1 MKKLLLLAAL
11 LTLSYLAGAQ
21 GKRTS
26 TPIYLDPTADIE
38 ARVEDALSR
47 MTLDEK
53 IAIIHAQSTF
63 SLPGVKRLGIP
74 ELWTSDG
81 PHGVRPEV
89 PWNDWGNPG
98 WNNDSC
104 VAFPALTCL
113 AATWNREV
121 AGMYGKALGEE
132 ARFRKKDVILGPGVN
147 MYRSPL
153 CGRNFEYMGE
163 DPYLAGKLSVPY
175 IQQLQKNGV
184 AACVKHYACNNEER
198 HRHKTDVEVSERA
211 LREIYLPAFEMAINE
226 GGALS
231 IMASYNLLRGT
242 HCCHNGYLIN
252 DILKGEWGF
261 DGVVMSDWAGTHDTR
276 EAVLGGL
283 DVEFGTKVGKKM
295 PAGESV
301 YDIYYLAR
309 PYKEGILS
317 GEFSEEG
324 LNDRVRRVLRLIFKT
339 SMNLDKPFGSMCT
352 QEHLDVARKVS
363 QEGIV
368 LLKNESN
375 ALPVKKNIKKIS
387 VVGEN
392 AYKKMCIGGGSS
404 MLKPIHEIS
413 PLEGILERA
422 AMEKDLEVVWS
433 RGYVGDTTTTQDG
446 ICSFQ
451 KLADDRTKEE
461 LIAEAIQNSK
471 DADCVIYIGGLNKSL
486 YQDCE
491 NRDRLEYGL
500 PYGQDELIKAL
511 TEVNSNVNVVII
523 SGNAVAMPWID
534 SVQSVLFGW
543 YGGSEAGRAIAD
555 ILFGD
560 VNPSGKL
567 PFSIPV
573 NLEDNPAH
581 YNGKT
586 FPTRGKNYYNEGIFL
601 GYRWHEKMNIK
612 PLFAF
617 GHGLSYTEFE
627 YGDIKLSS
635 KKIKNGKLT
644 VKVPV
649 TNVGKI
655 AGSEVVQ
662 IYVHDCEASV
672 ERPAKE
678 LKGFDKVYL
687 EPGETKVVTVELGPD
702 AFRFFDEVS
711 MSWKTEAGEFEI
723 LACSSSDN
731 IRKSAKV
738 VL

>member
-1 MKKLLLLAAL
+1 MNKYLFFVLLCVVACGRQ
-11 LTLSYLAGAQ
+11 SD
-21 GKRTS
+21 
-26 TPIYLDPTADIE
+26 TPVYLDPSADIE

-47 MTLDEK
+47 MSLDEK
-53 IAIIHAQSTF
+53 IAAIHAQSTF
-63 SLPGVKRLGIP
+63 SLPGVKKLGIP

-113 AATWNREV
+113 AATWNRDV
-121 AGMYGKALGEE
+121 AGQYGAAIGEE
-132 ARFRKKDVILGPGVN
+132 ARFREKDVILGPGVN

-163 DPYLAGKLSVPY
+163 DPYLAGKLAVPY
-175 IQQLQKNGV
+175 IHGLQSKGV
-184 AACVKHYACNNEER
+184 GACVKHYACNNEER

-211 LREIYLPAFEMAINE
+211 LREIYLPAFEMAVKE
-226 GGALS
+226 GGAWS
-231 IMASYNLLRGT
+231 MMASYNLFRGT

-261 DGVVMSDWAGTHDTR
+261 DGVVMSDWAGCHDTK

-283 DVEFGTKVGKKM
+283 DVEFGTRVGKKM

-301 YDIYYLAR
+301 YDTYYLAEA
-309 PYKEGILS
+309 YKQGILA

-324 LNDRVRRVLRLIFKT
+324 LDEKVRRVLRLTFRT
-339 SMNLDKPFGSMCT
+339 AMNMDKPFGSMCT
-352 QEHLDVARKVS
+352 QEHLDVARKVA

-368 LLKNESN
+368 LLKNEGDV
-375 ALPVKKNIKKIS
+375 LPVRKPGKIS

-404 MLKPIHEIS
+404 MLKPIYEMS

-422 AMEKDLEVVWS
+422 AQDGIEVVYS

-451 KLADDRTKEE
+451 KLADDRPRAE
-461 LIAEAIQNSK
+461 LIAEAVENSR
-471 DADCVIYIGGLNKSL
+471 DADYVIYVGGLNKSL

-500 PYGQDELIKAL
+500 PYGQDELISELAK
-511 TEVNSNVNVVII
+511 VNPDMTVVII

-534 SVQSVLFGW
+534 QVPSVLLGW

-555 ILFGD
+555 VLFGD

-567 PFSIPV
+567 PFTFPV
-573 NLEDNPAH
+573 KLEDNPAH

-586 FPTRGKNYYNEGIFL
+586 FPTRGKNHYDEGIFL
-601 GYRWHEKMNIK
+601 GYRWHEKMDIK

-617 GHGLSYTEFE
+617 GHGLSYTDFE
-627 YGDIKLSS
+627 YGDVTLSS
-635 KKIKNGKLT
+635 KKIRGGKIT

-649 TNVGKI
+649 TNVGQV

-662 IYVHDCEASV
+662 VYVHDCEASV
-672 ERPAKE
+672 EMPQKQ

-687 EPGETKVVTVELGPD
+687 EPGQTKTVSIELGPD
-702 AFRFFDEVS
+702 AFRFFDEES
-711 MSWKTEAGEFEI
+711 MDWKTEPGDFEI
-723 LACSSSDN
+723 LVGSASDN
-731 IRKSAKV
+731 ISKIVTVR
-738 VL
+738 L

>member
-1 MKKLLLLAAL
+1 MKKYLFFVLLCVVACGRQ
-11 LTLSYLAGAQ
+11 SD
-21 GKRTS
+21 
-26 TPIYLDPTADIE
+26 TPVYLDPSADIE

-47 MTLDEK
+47 MSLDEK
-53 IAIIHAQSTF
+53 IAAIHAQSTF
-63 SLPGVKRLGIP
+63 SLPGVKKLGIP

-121 AGMYGKALGEE
+121 AGQYGAAIGEE
-132 ARFRKKDVILGPGVN
+132 ARFREKDVILGPGVN

-163 DPYLAGKLSVPY
+163 DPYLAGKLAVPY
-175 IQQLQKNGV
+175 IHGLQSKGV
-184 AACVKHYACNNEER
+184 GACVKHYACNNEER

-211 LREIYLPAFEMAINE
+211 LREIYLPAFEMAVKE
-226 GGALS
+226 GGAWS
-231 IMASYNLLRGT
+231 MMASYNLFRGT

-261 DGVVMSDWAGTHDTR
+261 DGVVMSDWAGCHDTK

-283 DVEFGTKVGKKM
+283 DVEFGTRVGKKM

-301 YDIYYLAR
+301 YDTYYLAE
-309 PYKEGILS
+309 PYKKGILA

-324 LNDRVRRVLRLIFKT
+324 LDEKVRRVLRLTFRT
-339 SMNLDKPFGSMCT
+339 AMNMDKPFGSMCT
-352 QEHLDVARKVS
+352 QEHLDVARKVA

-368 LLKNESN
+368 LLKNEGDV
-375 ALPVKKNIKKIS
+375 LPVRKAAKIS

-404 MLKPIHEIS
+404 MLKPIYEMS

-422 AMEKDLEVVWS
+422 ALDGMEVVYS

-446 ICSFQ
+446 ISSFQ
-451 KLADDRTKEE
+451 KLADDRPRAE
-461 LIAEAIQNSK
+461 LIAEAVENSR
-471 DADCVIYIGGLNKSL
+471 DADYVIYVGGLNKSL

-500 PYGQDELIKAL
+500 PYGQDELISELAKVNPNL
-511 TEVNSNVNVVII
+511 TVVII

-534 SVQSVLFGW
+534 EVPSVLLGW

-555 ILFGD
+555 VLFGD

-567 PFSIPV
+567 PFTFPV
-573 NLEDNPAH
+573 KLEDNPAH

-586 FPTRGKNYYNEGIFL
+586 FPTRGKNHYDEGIFL
-601 GYRWHEKMNIK
+601 GYRWHEKMDIK

-617 GHGLSYTEFE
+617 GHGLSYTDFE
-627 YGDIKLSS
+627 YGDVTLSS
-635 KKIKNGKLT
+635 KRIRGGKIT

-649 TNVGKI
+649 TNVGQV
-655 AGSEVVQ
+655 AGSEIVQ
-662 IYVHDCEASV
+662 VYVHDCEASV
-672 ERPAKE
+672 EMPEKQ

-687 EPGETKVVTVELGPD
+687 EPGQTKTVSIELGPD
-702 AFRFFDEVS
+702 AFRFFDEES
-711 MSWKTEAGEFEI
+711 MDWKTEPGDFEI
-723 LACSSSDN
+723 LVGSASDN
-731 IRKSAKV
+731 ISRTV
-738 VL
+738 TVRL

>member
-1 MKKLLLLAAL
+1 MKKLILFTLLLAA
-11 LTLSYLAGAQ
+11 ACGRQ
-21 GKRTS
+21 
-26 TPIYLDPTADIE
+26 PDVPVYLDPDADIE
-38 ARVEDALSR
+38 ARIEDALSR
-47 MTLDEK
+47 MSLDEK
-53 IAIIHAQSTF
+53 IAAIHAQSTF

-113 AATWNREV
+113 AASWNKEV
-121 AGMYGKALGEE
+121 AGLYGKALGEE
-132 ARFRKKDVILGPGVN
+132 ARFREKDVILGPGVN

-163 DPYLAGKLSVPY
+163 DPYLAGKMAVPY
-175 IQQLQKNGV
+175 IQGLQSNGV
-184 AACVKHYACNNEER
+184 AACVKHFACNNEER

-211 LREIYLPAFEMAINE
+211 LREIYLPAFEMAVKE

-231 IMASYNLLRGT
+231 IMASYNLFRGT

-261 DGVVMSDWAGTHDTR
+261 DGLVMSDWAGTHDTR

-317 GEFSEEG
+317 GEFSQEG
-324 LNDRVRRVLRLIFKT
+324 LDERVRRVLRLTFKT
-339 SMNLDKPFGSMCT
+339 AMNQEKPYGSMCT

-368 LLKNESN
+368 LLKNDN
-375 ALPVKKNIKKIS
+375 DVLPLKKVRKIS

-404 MLKPIHEIS
+404 MLKPVYEMS
-413 PLEGILERA
+413 PLEGIMERA
-422 AMEKDLEVVWS
+422 ALDDVDVVYS

-451 KLADDRTKEE
+451 KLADDRSKED
-461 LIAEAIQNSK
+461 LIAEAIENSR
-471 DADCVIYIGGLNKSL
+471 DADYVIYVGGLNKAL

-491 NRDRLEYGL
+491 NKDRLEYGL
-500 PYGQDELIKAL
+500 PYEQDELIAAL
-511 TEVNSNVNVVII
+511 AEVNPNLAVVII

-534 SVQSVLFGW
+534 KVPSVMLGW

-555 ILFGD
+555 VLFGD

-567 PFSIPV
+567 PFTFPV

-586 FPTRGKNYYNEGIFL
+586 FPTRGKNYYDEGIFI
-601 GYRWHEKMNIK
+601 GYRWHEKMDIK

-617 GHGLSYTEFE
+617 GHGLSYTDFE
-627 YGDIKLSS
+627 YGQIKLSS
-635 KKIKNGKLT
+635 KKIRGGKLT

-649 TNVGKI
+649 TNVGQK

-662 IYVHDCEASV
+662 VYVHDCEASV
-672 ERPAKE
+672 EMPAKQ

-687 EPGETKVVTVELGPD
+687 EPGQTKTVTIELGPD
-702 AFRFFDEVS
+702 AFRFFDEES
-711 MSWKTEAGEFEI
+711 MAWKTEQGDFEI
-723 LACSSSDN
+723 LVGSASDD
-731 IRKSAKV
+731 IRQSAIV
-738 VL
+738 RL

>member
-1 MKKLLLLAAL
+1 MKKLFFFAL
-11 LTLSYLAGAQ
+11 LCAVACGRQSDI
-21 GKRTS
+21 
-26 TPIYLDPTADIE
+26 PVYLDPSADIE
-38 ARVEDALSR
+38 ARVEDALRR

-53 IAIIHAQSTF
+53 IAAIHAQSTF
-63 SLPGVKRLGIP
+63 SLPGVKKLGIP

-113 AATWNREV
+113 AASWNKEV
-121 AGMYGKALGEE
+121 AGQYGKALGEE
-132 ARFRKKDVILGPGVN
+132 ARFREKDVILGPGVN

-153 CGRNFEYMGE
+153 NGRNFEYMGE
-163 DPYLAGKLSVPY
+163 DPFLAGKLAVPY
-175 IQQLQKNGV
+175 IQGLQSNGV

-198 HRHKTDVEVSERA
+198 HRHKTDVELSERA
-211 LREIYLPAFEMAINE
+211 LREIYLPAFEMAVKE
-226 GGALS
+226 GGAWS
-231 IMASYNLLRGT
+231 MMASYNLFRGT
-242 HCCHNGYLIN
+242 HCCHNDYLIN

-261 DGVVMSDWAGTHDTR
+261 EGVVMSDWAGCHDTE

-317 GEFSEEG
+317 GKFSEEG
-324 LNDRVRRVLRLIFKT
+324 LDDKVRRVLRLTFRT
-339 SMNLDKPFGSMCT
+339 AMNLDKPFGSMCT
-352 QEHLDVARKVS
+352 QEHLDVARKVA

-368 LLKNESN
+368 LLKNEGDV
-375 ALPVKKNIKKIS
+375 LPVKKGGKIS

-404 MLKPIHEIS
+404 MLKPIYEMS
-413 PLEGILERA
+413 PLEGILEKA
-422 AMEKDLEVVWS
+422 ALENMEVVYS

-451 KLADDRTKEE
+451 NLADDRSKEE
-461 LIAEAIQNSK
+461 LMAEAVENSR
-471 DADCVIYIGGLNKSL
+471 DADYVIYVGGLNKSL

-500 PYGQDELIKAL
+500 PYGQDELIRAL
-511 TEVNSNVNVVII
+511 AQVNKNMTVVII

-534 SVQSVLFGW
+534 DVPSVLLGW

-555 ILFGD
+555 VLFGD
-560 VNPSGKL
+560 VNPSGRL
-567 PFSIPV
+567 PFTFPV
-573 NLEDNPAH
+573 KLEDNPAH

-586 FPTRGKNYYNEGIFL
+586 FPTRGKNYYDEGIFL
-601 GYRWHEKMNIK
+601 GYRWHEKMDIK

-617 GHGLSYTEFE
+617 GHGLSYTSFE
-627 YGDIKLSS
+627 YGDVTLSS
-635 KKIKNGKLT
+635 KKIRNGQIT

-649 TNVGKI
+649 TNVGKV

-662 IYVHDCEASV
+662 VYVHDCEASV
-672 ERPAKE
+672 EMPQKQ

-687 EPGETKVVTVELGPD
+687 EPGETKVVSIELGPD
-702 AFRFFDEVS
+702 AFRFFDEET
-711 MSWKTEAGEFEI
+711 MTWKTEPGDFEI
-723 LACSSSDN
+723 LVGSASDN
-731 IRKSAKV
+731 IAKTV
-738 VL
+738 TVKL

>member
-1 MKKLLLLAAL
+1 MKKYLFFVLLCVVACGRQ
-11 LTLSYLAGAQ
+11 SD
-21 GKRTS
+21 
-26 TPIYLDPTADIE
+26 TPVYLDPSADIE

-47 MTLDEK
+47 MSLDEK
-53 IAIIHAQSTF
+53 IAAIHAQSTF
-63 SLPGVKRLGIP
+63 SLPGVKKLGIP

-113 AATWNREV
+113 AATWNRDV
-121 AGMYGKALGEE
+121 AGQYGAAIGEE
-132 ARFRKKDVILGPGVN
+132 ARFREKDVILGPGVN

-163 DPYLAGKLSVPY
+163 DPYLAGKLAVPY
-175 IQQLQKNGV
+175 IHGLQSKGV
-184 AACVKHYACNNEER
+184 GACVKHYACNNEER

-211 LREIYLPAFEMAINE
+211 LREIYLPAFEMAVKE
-226 GGALS
+226 GGAWS
-231 IMASYNLLRGT
+231 MMASYNLFRGT

-252 DILKGEWGF
+252 DILKGEWGY
-261 DGVVMSDWAGTHDTR
+261 DGVVMSDWAGCHDTK

-283 DVEFGTKVGKKM
+283 DVEFGTRVGKKM

-301 YDIYYLAR
+301 YDTYYLAEA
-309 PYKEGILS
+309 YKQGILA

-324 LNDRVRRVLRLIFKT
+324 LDEKVRRVLRLTFRT
-339 SMNLDKPFGSMCT
+339 AMNTDKPFGSMCT
-352 QEHLDVARKVS
+352 QEHLDVARKVA

-368 LLKNESN
+368 LLKNEGDV
-375 ALPVKKNIKKIS
+375 LPVRKPGKIS

-404 MLKPIHEIS
+404 MLKPIYEMS

-422 AMEKDLEVVWS
+422 AQEGMEVVYS

-446 ICSFQ
+446 ISSFQ
-451 KLADDRTKEE
+451 KLADDRPRAE
-461 LIAEAIQNSK
+461 LIAEAVENSR
-471 DADCVIYIGGLNKSL
+471 DADYVIYVGGLNKSL

-500 PYGQDELIKAL
+500 PYGQDELISELAK
-511 TEVNSNVNVVII
+511 VNPNMTVVII

-534 SVQSVLFGW
+534 QVSSVLLGW

-555 ILFGD
+555 VLFGD

-567 PFSIPV
+567 PFTFPV
-573 NLEDNPAH
+573 KLEDNPAH

-586 FPTRGKNYYNEGIFL
+586 FPTRGKNHYDEGIFL
-601 GYRWHEKMNIK
+601 GYRWHEKMDIK

-617 GHGLSYTEFE
+617 GHGLSYTDFE
-627 YGDIKLSS
+627 YGDVTLSS
-635 KKIKNGKLT
+635 KKIRGGKIT

-649 TNVGKI
+649 TNVGQV

-662 IYVHDCEASV
+662 VYVHDCEASV
-672 ERPAKE
+672 EMPQKQ

-687 EPGETKVVTVELGPD
+687 EPGQTKTVSIELGPD
-702 AFRFFDEVS
+702 AFRFFDEES
-711 MSWKTEAGEFEI
+711 MDWKTEPGDFEI
-723 LACSSSDN
+723 LVGSASDN
-731 IRKSAKV
+731 ISRTV
-738 VL
+738 TVRL

>member
-1 MKKLLLLAAL
+1 MKKYLFFVLLCVVACGRQ
-11 LTLSYLAGAQ
+11 SD
-21 GKRTS
+21 
-26 TPIYLDPTADIE
+26 TPVYLDPSADIE

-47 MTLDEK
+47 MSLDEK
-53 IAIIHAQSTF
+53 IAAIHAQSTF
-63 SLPGVKRLGIP
+63 SLPGVKKLGIP

-113 AATWNREV
+113 AATWNRDV
-121 AGMYGKALGEE
+121 AGQYGAAIGEE
-132 ARFRKKDVILGPGVN
+132 ARFREKDVILGPGVN

-163 DPYLAGKLSVPY
+163 DPYLAGKLTVPY
-175 IQQLQKNGV
+175 IHGLQSKGV
-184 AACVKHYACNNEER
+184 GACVKHYACNNEER

-211 LREIYLPAFEMAINE
+211 LREIYLPAFEMAVKE
-226 GGALS
+226 GGAWS
-231 IMASYNLLRGT
+231 MMASYNLFRGT

-261 DGVVMSDWAGTHDTR
+261 DGVVMSDWAGCHDTK

-283 DVEFGTKVGKKM
+283 DVEFGTRVGKKM

-301 YDIYYLAR
+301 YDTYYLAEA
-309 PYKEGILS
+309 YKQGILA

-324 LNDRVRRVLRLIFKT
+324 LDEKVRRVLRLTFRT
-339 SMNLDKPFGSMCT
+339 AMNTDKPFGSMCT
-352 QEHLDVARKVS
+352 QEHLDVARKVA

-368 LLKNESN
+368 LLKNGGDV
-375 ALPVKKNIKKIS
+375 LPVRKPGKIS

-404 MLKPIHEIS
+404 MLKPIYEMS

-422 AMEKDLEVVWS
+422 ARDGMEVVYS

-446 ICSFQ
+446 ISSFQ
-451 KLADDRTKEE
+451 KLADDRPRAE
-461 LIAEAIQNSK
+461 LIAEAVENSR
-471 DADCVIYIGGLNKSL
+471 DADYVIYVGGLNKSL

-500 PYGQDELIKAL
+500 PYGQDELISELAK
-511 TEVNSNVNVVII
+511 VNPNMTVVII

-534 SVQSVLFGW
+534 QVPSVLLGW

-555 ILFGD
+555 VLFGD

-567 PFSIPV
+567 PFTFPV
-573 NLEDNPAH
+573 KLEDNPAH

-586 FPTRGKNYYNEGIFL
+586 FPTRGKNHYDEGIFL
-601 GYRWHEKMNIK
+601 GYRWHEKMDIK

-617 GHGLSYTEFE
+617 GHGLSYTDFE
-627 YGDIKLSS
+627 YGDVTLSS
-635 KKIKNGKLT
+635 KKIRGGKIT

-649 TNVGKI
+649 TNVGQV

-662 IYVHDCEASV
+662 VYVHDCEASV
-672 ERPAKE
+672 EMPEKQ

-687 EPGETKVVTVELGPD
+687 EPGQTKTVSIELGPD
-702 AFRFFDEVS
+702 AFRFFDEES
-711 MSWKTEAGEFEI
+711 MDWKTEPGDFEI
-723 LACSSSDN
+723 LVGSASDN
-731 IRKSAKV
+731 ISRTV
-738 VL
+738 TVRL

>member
-1 MKKLLLLAAL
+1 MKK
-11 LTLSYLAGAQ
+11 YLFFVMLCVVACGRQ
-21 GKRTS
+21 S
-26 TPIYLDPTADIE
+26 DTPVYLDPSADIE

-47 MTLDEK
+47 MSLDEK
-53 IAIIHAQSTF
+53 IAAIHAQSTF
-63 SLPGVKRLGIP
+63 SLPGVKKLGIP

-113 AATWNREV
+113 AATWNRDV
-121 AGMYGKALGEE
+121 AGQYGAAIGEE
-132 ARFRKKDVILGPGVN
+132 ARFREKDVILGPGVN

-163 DPYLAGKLSVPY
+163 DPYLAGKLAVPY
-175 IQQLQKNGV
+175 IHGLQSKGV
-184 AACVKHYACNNEER
+184 GACVKHYACNNEER

-211 LREIYLPAFEMAINE
+211 LREIYLPAFEMAVKE
-226 GGALS
+226 GGAWS
-231 IMASYNLLRGT
+231 IMASYNLFRGT

-261 DGVVMSDWAGTHDTR
+261 DGVVMSDWAGCHDTK

-283 DVEFGTKVGKKM
+283 DVEFGTRVGKKM

-301 YDIYYLAR
+301 YDTYYLAEA
-309 PYKEGILS
+309 YKQGILV

-324 LNDRVRRVLRLIFKT
+324 LDEKVRRVLRLTFRT
-339 SMNLDKPFGSMCT
+339 AMNTDKPFGSMCT
-352 QEHLDVARKVS
+352 QEHLDVARKVA

-368 LLKNESN
+368 LLKNEGDV
-375 ALPVKKNIKKIS
+375 LPVRKPGKIS

-404 MLKPIHEIS
+404 MLKPIYEMS

-422 AMEKDLEVVWS
+422 ARDGMEVVYS

-446 ICSFQ
+446 ISSFQ
-451 KLADDRTKEE
+451 KLADDRPRAE
-461 LIAEAIQNSK
+461 LIAEAVENSR
-471 DADCVIYIGGLNKSL
+471 DADYVIYVGGLNKSL

-500 PYGQDELIKAL
+500 PYGQDELISELAK
-511 TEVNSNVNVVII
+511 VNPNMTVVII

-534 SVQSVLFGW
+534 QVPSVLLGW

-555 ILFGD
+555 VLFGD

-567 PFSIPV
+567 PFTFPV
-573 NLEDNPAH
+573 KLEDNPAH

-586 FPTRGKNYYNEGIFL
+586 FPTRGKNHYDEGIFL
-601 GYRWHEKMNIK
+601 GYRWHEKMDIK

-617 GHGLSYTEFE
+617 GHGLSYTDFE
-627 YGDIKLSS
+627 YGDVTLSS
-635 KKIKNGKLT
+635 KKIRGGKIT

-649 TNVGKI
+649 TNVGQV

-662 IYVHDCEASV
+662 VYVHDCEASV
-672 ERPAKE
+672 EMPEKQ

-687 EPGETKVVTVELGPD
+687 EPGQTKTVSIELGPD
-702 AFRFFDEVS
+702 AFRFFDEES
-711 MSWKTEAGEFEI
+711 MDWKTEPGDFEI
-723 LACSSSDN
+723 LVGSASDN
-731 IRKSAKV
+731 ISKTVTVR
-738 VL
+738 L

>member
-1 MKKLLLLAAL
+1 MKKLLFFAL
-11 LTLSYLAGAQ
+11 LCAVACGRQSD
-21 GKRTS
+21 
-26 TPIYLDPTADIE
+26 TPVYLDSTADIE
-38 ARVEDALSR
+38 DRVEDALSR

-53 IAIIHAQSTF
+53 IAAIHAQSTF
-63 SLPGVKRLGIP
+63 SLPGVKKLGIP

-113 AATWNREV
+113 AATWNKEV
-121 AGMYGKALGEE
+121 AGLYGKALGEE
-132 ARFRKKDVILGPGVN
+132 ARFREKDVILGPGVN

-163 DPYLAGKLSVPY
+163 DPFLAGKLAVPY
-175 IQQLQKNGV
+175 IKGLQSNGV

-198 HRHKTDVEVSERA
+198 HRHKTDVELSERA
-211 LREIYLPAFEMAINE
+211 LREIYLPAFEMAVKE
-226 GGALS
+226 GGAWS
-231 IMASYNLLRGT
+231 MMASYNLFRGT

-261 DGVVMSDWAGTHDTR
+261 DGVVMSDWAGCHDTE

-317 GEFSEEG
+317 GKFSEEG
-324 LNDRVRRVLRLIFKT
+324 LDDKVRRVLRLTFKT
-339 SMNLDKPFGSMCT
+339 AMNLDKPFGSMCT
-352 QEHLDVARKVS
+352 PEHLSVARKVA

-368 LLKNESN
+368 LLKNDGDV
-375 ALPVKKNIKKIS
+375 LPVKKGGKIS

-404 MLKPIHEIS
+404 MLKPVYEMS
-413 PLEGILERA
+413 PLEGILEKA
-422 AMEKDLEVVWS
+422 ALENMEVVYS

-446 ICSFQ
+446 ISSFQ
-451 KLADDRTKEE
+451 KLADDRSKEE
-461 LIAEAIQNSK
+461 LIAEAVENSR
-471 DADCVIYIGGLNKSL
+471 DADYVIYVGGLNKSL

-500 PYGQDELIKAL
+500 PYDQDELISAL
-511 TEVNSNVNVVII
+511 AKVNKNMTVVII

-534 SVQSVLFGW
+534 EVPSVLLGW

-555 ILFGD
+555 VLFGD
-560 VNPSGKL
+560 VNPSGRL
-567 PFSIPV
+567 PFTFPV
-573 NLEDNPAH
+573 KLEDNPAH

-586 FPTRGKNYYNEGIFL
+586 FPTRGKNHYDEGIFL
-601 GYRWHEKMNIK
+601 GYRWHEKMDIK

-617 GHGLSYTEFE
+617 GHGLSYTDFE
-627 YGDIKLSS
+627 YGDVALSS
-635 KKIKNGKLT
+635 KKIRGGKIT
-644 VKVPV
+644 VNVPV
-649 TNVGKI
+649 TNVGQF

-662 IYVHDCEASV
+662 VYVHDCEASV
-672 ERPAKE
+672 EMPQKQ

-687 EPGETKVVTVELGPD
+687 EPGETKTVSIELGPD
-702 AFRFFDEVS
+702 AFRFFDEDA
-711 MSWKTEAGEFEI
+711 MTWKTEPGDFEI
-723 LACSSSDN
+723 LIGSASDN
-731 IRKSAKV
+731 IAKTV
-738 VL
+738 TVAL

>member
-1 MKKLLLLAAL
+1 MKKLLFFAL
-11 LTLSYLAGAQ
+11 LCAVACGRQSD
-21 GKRTS
+21 
-26 TPIYLDPTADIE
+26 TPVYLDPTADIE
-38 ARVEDALSR
+38 DRVEDALSR

-53 IAIIHAQSTF
+53 IAAIHAQSTF
-63 SLPGVKRLGIP
+63 SLPGVKKLGIP

-121 AGMYGKALGEE
+121 AGQYGKAIGEE
-132 ARFRKKDVILGPGVN
+132 ARFREKDVILGPGVN

-163 DPYLAGKLSVPY
+163 DPYLAGKLAVPY
-175 IQQLQKNGV
+175 IQGLQSNGV

-211 LREIYLPAFEMAINE
+211 LREIYLPAFEMAVNE

-231 IMASYNLLRGT
+231 IMASYNLFRGT

-261 DGVVMSDWAGTHDTR
+261 DGVVMSDWAGCHDTE

-317 GEFSEEG
+317 GKFSEEG
-324 LNDRVRRVLRLIFKT
+324 LDDKVRRVLRLTFKT
-339 SMNLDKPFGSMCT
+339 AMNLDKPFGSMCT
-352 QEHLDVARKVS
+352 PEHLSVARKVA

-368 LLKNESN
+368 LLKNDGDV
-375 ALPVKKNIKKIS
+375 LPVKKGGKIS

-404 MLKPIHEIS
+404 MLKPVYEMS
-413 PLEGILERA
+413 PLEGILEKA
-422 AMEKDLEVVWS
+422 ALENMEVVYS

-446 ICSFQ
+446 ISSFQ
-451 KLADDRTKEE
+451 KLADDRSKEE
-461 LIAEAIQNSK
+461 LIAEAVENSR
-471 DADCVIYIGGLNKSL
+471 DADYVIYVGGLNKSL

-500 PYGQDELIKAL
+500 PYDQDELISAL
-511 TEVNSNVNVVII
+511 AKVNKNMTVVII

-534 SVQSVLFGW
+534 EVPSVLLGW

-555 ILFGD
+555 VLFGD
-560 VNPSGKL
+560 VNPSGRL
-567 PFSIPV
+567 PFTFPV
-573 NLEDNPAH
+573 KLEDNPAH

-586 FPTRGKNYYNEGIFL
+586 FPTRGKNHYDEGIFL
-601 GYRWHEKMNIK
+601 GYRWHEKMDIK

-617 GHGLSYTEFE
+617 GHGLSYTDFE
-627 YGDIKLSS
+627 YGDIRLSS
-635 KKIKNGKLT
+635 KKIRNGKIT

-649 TNVGKI
+649 TNVGKV

-662 IYVHDCEASV
+662 VYVHDCEASV
-672 ERPAKE
+672 EMPEKQ

-687 EPGETKVVTVELGPD
+687 EPGETKTVSIELGPD
-702 AFRFFDEVS
+702 AFRFFDEET
-711 MSWKTEAGEFEI
+711 MTWKTEPGDFEI
-723 LACSSSDN
+723 LIGSASDN
-731 IRKSAKV
+731 ILKTVTVA
-738 VL
+738 L

>member
-1 MKKLLLLAAL
+1 MKKYLFFLLLCVVACGRQ
-11 LTLSYLAGAQ
+11 SD
-21 GKRTS
+21 
-26 TPIYLDPTADIE
+26 TPVYLDPSADIE

-47 MTLDEK
+47 MSLDEK
-53 IAIIHAQSTF
+53 IAAIHAQSTF
-63 SLPGVKRLGIP
+63 SLPGVKKLGIP

-113 AATWNREV
+113 AATWNRDV
-121 AGMYGKALGEE
+121 AGQYGAAIGEE
-132 ARFRKKDVILGPGVN
+132 ARFREKDVILGPGVN

-163 DPYLAGKLSVPY
+163 DPYLAGKLAVPY
-175 IQQLQKNGV
+175 IHGLQSKGV
-184 AACVKHYACNNEER
+184 GACVKHYACNNEER

-211 LREIYLPAFEMAINE
+211 LREIYLPAFEMAVKE
-226 GGALS
+226 GGAWS
-231 IMASYNLLRGT
+231 MMASYNLFRGT

-261 DGVVMSDWAGTHDTR
+261 DGVVMSDWAGCHDTK

-283 DVEFGTKVGKKM
+283 DVEFGTRVGKKM

-301 YDIYYLAR
+301 YDTYYLAEA
-309 PYKEGILS
+309 YKQGILA

-324 LNDRVRRVLRLIFKT
+324 LDEKVRRVLRLTFRT
-339 SMNLDKPFGSMCT
+339 AMNTDKPFGSMCT
-352 QEHLDVARKVS
+352 QEHLDVARKVA

-368 LLKNESN
+368 LLKNEGDV
-375 ALPVKKNIKKIS
+375 LPVRKPGKIS

-404 MLKPIHEIS
+404 MLKPIYEMS

-422 AMEKDLEVVWS
+422 ARDGMEVVYS

-446 ICSFQ
+446 ISSFQ
-451 KLADDRTKEE
+451 KLADDRPRAE
-461 LIAEAIQNSK
+461 LIAEAVENSR
-471 DADCVIYIGGLNKSL
+471 DADYVIYVGGLNKSL

-500 PYGQDELIKAL
+500 PYGQDELISELAK
-511 TEVNSNVNVVII
+511 VNPDMTVVII

-534 SVQSVLFGW
+534 QVSSVLLGW

-555 ILFGD
+555 VLFGD

-567 PFSIPV
+567 PFTFPV
-573 NLEDNPAH
+573 KLEDNPAH

-586 FPTRGKNYYNEGIFL
+586 FPTRGKNYYDEGIYL
-601 GYRWHEKMNIK
+601 GYRWHEKMDIK

-617 GHGLSYTEFE
+617 GHGLSYTDFE
-627 YGDIKLSS
+627 YGDVTLSS
-635 KKIKNGKLT
+635 KKIRGGKIT

-649 TNVGKI
+649 TNVGQV

-662 IYVHDCEASV
+662 VYVHDCEASV
-672 ERPAKE
+672 EMPEKQ

-687 EPGETKVVTVELGPD
+687 EPGQTKTVSIELGPD
-702 AFRFFDEVS
+702 AFRFFDEES
-711 MSWKTEAGEFEI
+711 MDWKTEPGDFEI
-723 LACSSSDN
+723 LVGSASDN
-731 IRKSAKV
+731 ISKTVTVR
-738 VL
+738 L

>member
-1 MKKLLLLAAL
+1 MKKLLFFAL
-11 LTLSYLAGAQ
+11 LCAVACGRQSD
-21 GKRTS
+21 
-26 TPIYLDPTADIE
+26 TPVYLDPTADIE
-38 ARVEDALSR
+38 DRVEDALSR

-53 IAIIHAQSTF
+53 IAAIHAQSTF
-63 SLPGVKRLGIP
+63 SLPGVKKLGIP

-113 AATWNREV
+113 AATWNKEV
-121 AGMYGKALGEE
+121 AGLYGKALGEE
-132 ARFRKKDVILGPGVN
+132 ARFREKDVILGPGVN

-163 DPYLAGKLSVPY
+163 DPYLAGKLAVPY
-175 IQQLQKNGV
+175 IKGLQSNGV

-198 HRHKTDVEVSERA
+198 HRHKTDVELSERA
-211 LREIYLPAFEMAINE
+211 LREIYLPAFEMAVKE
-226 GGALS
+226 GGAWS
-231 IMASYNLLRGT
+231 MMASYNLFRGT

-261 DGVVMSDWAGTHDTR
+261 DGVVMSDWAGCHDTE

-317 GEFSEEG
+317 GKFSEEG
-324 LNDRVRRVLRLIFKT
+324 LDDKVRRVLRLTFKT
-339 SMNLDKPFGSMCT
+339 AMNLDKPFGSMCT
-352 QEHLDVARKVS
+352 PEHLSVARKVA

-368 LLKNESN
+368 LLKNDGDV
-375 ALPVKKNIKKIS
+375 LPVKKGGKIS

-404 MLKPIHEIS
+404 MLKPVYEMS
-413 PLEGILERA
+413 PLEGILEKA
-422 AMEKDLEVVWS
+422 ALENMEVVYS

-446 ICSFQ
+446 ISSFQ
-451 KLADDRTKEE
+451 KLADDRSKEE
-461 LIAEAIQNSK
+461 LIAEAVENSR
-471 DADCVIYIGGLNKSL
+471 DADYVIYVGGLNKSL

-500 PYGQDELIKAL
+500 PYDQDELISAL
-511 TEVNSNVNVVII
+511 AKVNKNMTVVII

-534 SVQSVLFGW
+534 EVPSVLLGW

-555 ILFGD
+555 VLFGD
-560 VNPSGKL
+560 VNPSGRL
-567 PFSIPV
+567 PFTFPV
-573 NLEDNPAH
+573 KLEDNPAH

-586 FPTRGKNYYNEGIFL
+586 FPTRGKNHYDEGIFL
-601 GYRWHEKMNIK
+601 GYRWHEKMDIK

-617 GHGLSYTEFE
+617 GHGLSYTDFE
-627 YGDIKLSS
+627 YGDMALSS
-635 KKIKNGKLT
+635 KKIRNGKIT

-649 TNVGKI
+649 TNVGKV

-662 IYVHDCEASV
+662 VYVHDCEASV
-672 ERPAKE
+672 EMPQKQ

-687 EPGETKVVTVELGPD
+687 EPGETKTVSIELGPD
-702 AFRFFDEVS
+702 AFRFFDEES
-711 MSWKTEAGEFEI
+711 MSWKTEPGDFEI
-723 LACSSSDN
+723 LVGSASDN
-731 IRKSAKV
+731 IEKTVTVA
-738 VL
+738 L

>member
-1 MKKLLLLAAL
+1 MKKYLFFVLLCVVACGRQ
-11 LTLSYLAGAQ
+11 SD
-21 GKRTS
+21 
-26 TPIYLDPTADIE
+26 TPVYLDPSADIE

-47 MTLDEK
+47 MSLDEK
-53 IAIIHAQSTF
+53 IAAIHAQSTF
-63 SLPGVKRLGIP
+63 SLPGVKKLGIP

-113 AATWNREV
+113 AATWNRDV
-121 AGMYGKALGEE
+121 AGQYGAAIGEE
-132 ARFRKKDVILGPGVN
+132 ARFREKDVILGPGVN

-163 DPYLAGKLSVPY
+163 DPYLAGKLAVPY
-175 IQQLQKNGV
+175 IHGLQSKGV
-184 AACVKHYACNNEER
+184 GACVKHYACNNEER

-211 LREIYLPAFEMAINE
+211 LREIYLPAFEMAVKE
-226 GGALS
+226 GGAWS
-231 IMASYNLLRGT
+231 MMASYNLFRGT

-261 DGVVMSDWAGTHDTR
+261 DGVVMSDWAGCHDTK

-283 DVEFGTKVGKKM
+283 DVEFGTRVGKKM

-301 YDIYYLAR
+301 YDTYYLAEA
-309 PYKEGILS
+309 YKQGILA

-324 LNDRVRRVLRLIFKT
+324 LDEKVRRVLRLTFRT
-339 SMNLDKPFGSMCT
+339 AMNTDKPFGSMCT
-352 QEHLDVARKVS
+352 QEHLDVARKVA

-368 LLKNESN
+368 LLKNEGDV
-375 ALPVKKNIKKIS
+375 LPVRKAGKIS

-404 MLKPIHEIS
+404 MLKPIYEMS

-422 AMEKDLEVVWS
+422 ARDGMEVVYS

-446 ICSFQ
+446 ISSFQ
-451 KLADDRTKEE
+451 KLADDRPRAE
-461 LIAEAIQNSK
+461 LIAEAVENSR
-471 DADCVIYIGGLNKSL
+471 DADYVIYVGGLNKSL

-500 PYGQDELIKAL
+500 PYGQDELISELAK
-511 TEVNSNVNVVII
+511 VNPNMTVVII

-534 SVQSVLFGW
+534 QVPSVLLGW

-555 ILFGD
+555 VLFGD

-567 PFSIPV
+567 PFTFPV
-573 NLEDNPAH
+573 KLEDNPAH

-586 FPTRGKNYYNEGIFL
+586 FPTRGKNHYDEGIFL
-601 GYRWHEKMNIK
+601 GYRWHEKMDIK

-617 GHGLSYTEFE
+617 GHGLSYTDFE
-627 YGDIKLSS
+627 YGDVTLSS
-635 KKIKNGKLT
+635 KKIRGGKIT

-649 TNVGKI
+649 TNVGQV

-662 IYVHDCEASV
+662 VYVHDCEASV
-672 ERPAKE
+672 EMPQKQ

-687 EPGETKVVTVELGPD
+687 EPGQTKTVSIELGPD
-702 AFRFFDEVS
+702 AFRFFDEES
-711 MSWKTEAGEFEI
+711 MDWKTEPGDFEI
-723 LACSSSDN
+723 LVGSASDN
-731 IRKSAKV
+731 ISRTLTV
-738 VL
+738 RL

>member
-1 MKKLLLLAAL
+1 MKKLLFFTLVLAAAACGRK
-11 LTLSYLAGAQ
+11 SD
-21 GKRTS
+21 
-26 TPIYLDPTADIE
+26 TPIYLDPSADIE

-53 IAIIHAQSTF
+53 IAAIHAQSTF

-113 AATWNREV
+113 AATWNMEV
-121 AGMYGKALGEE
+121 AGQYGKALGEE
-132 ARFRKKDVILGPGVN
+132 ARFREKDVILGPGVN

-175 IQQLQKNGV
+175 IKGLQSNGV

-198 HRHKTDVEVSERA
+198 HRHKTDVEMSERA
-211 LREIYLPAFEMAINE
+211 LREIYLPAFEMAVKE

-231 IMASYNLLRGT
+231 IMAAYNLFRGT

-261 DGVVMSDWAGTHDTR
+261 DGLVMSDWAGCHDTR

-309 PYKEGILS
+309 PYKEGILA

-324 LNDRVRRVLRLIFKT
+324 LDEKVRRVLRLTFRT
-339 SMNLDKPFGSMCT
+339 AMNLDKPFGYMCT
-352 QEHLDVARKVS
+352 QEHLDVARKVA

-368 LLKNESN
+368 LLKNEGGV
-375 ALPVKKNIKKIS
+375 LPVKKSGKIS

-404 MLKPIHEIS
+404 MLKPVYEMS

-422 AMEKDLEVVWS
+422 ALDGMEVVYS

-446 ICSFQ
+446 ISSFQ
-451 KLADDRTKEE
+451 KLADDRSSEE
-461 LIAEAIQNSK
+461 LIAEAVENSR
-471 DADCVIYIGGLNKSL
+471 DADYVIYVGGLNKSL

-511 TEVNSNVNVVII
+511 SQVNKNMTVVIL

-534 SVQSVLFGW
+534 EVPSVLLGW

-555 ILFGD
+555 VLFGD

-567 PFSIPV
+567 PFTFPV
-573 NLEDNPAH
+573 KLEDNPAH

-586 FPTRGKNYYNEGIFL
+586 FPTRGKNHYDEGIYL
-601 GYRWHEKMNIK
+601 GYRWHEKMDIK

-617 GHGLSYTEFE
+617 GHGLSYTDFE
-627 YGDIKLSS
+627 YGDIRLSS
-635 KKIKNGKLT
+635 KKIRGGKVT

-649 TNVGKI
+649 TNIGKV

-672 ERPAKE
+672 EMPEKQ
-678 LKGFDKVYL
+678 LKGFAKVYL
-687 EPGETKVVTVELGPD
+687 EPGETKVVSVELGPD
-702 AFRFFDEVS
+702 AFRFFDEET
-711 MSWKTEAGEFEI
+711 MAWKSEAGDFEI
-723 LACSSSDN
+723 LACSASDDV
-731 IRKSAKV
+731 RKTAKV
-738 VL
+738 TLQI

>member
-1 MKKLLLLAAL
+1 MKKYLFFVLLCVVACGRQ
-11 LTLSYLAGAQ
+11 SE
-21 GKRTS
+21 
-26 TPIYLDPTADIE
+26 TPVYLDPSADIE

-47 MTLDEK
+47 MSLDEK
-53 IAIIHAQSTF
+53 IAAIHAQSTF
-63 SLPGVKRLGIP
+63 SLPGVKKLGIP

-121 AGMYGKALGEE
+121 AGQYGAAIGEE
-132 ARFRKKDVILGPGVN
+132 ARFREKDVILGPGVN

-163 DPYLAGKLSVPY
+163 DPYLAGKLAVPY
-175 IQQLQKNGV
+175 IHGLQSKGV
-184 AACVKHYACNNEER
+184 GACVKHYACNNEER

-211 LREIYLPAFEMAINE
+211 LREIYLPAFEMAVKE
-226 GGALS
+226 GGAWS
-231 IMASYNLLRGT
+231 MMASYNLFRGT

-261 DGVVMSDWAGTHDTR
+261 DGVVMSDWAGCHDTK

-283 DVEFGTKVGKKM
+283 DVEFGTRVGKKM

-301 YDIYYLAR
+301 YDTYYLAE
-309 PYKEGILS
+309 PYKKGILA

-324 LNDRVRRVLRLIFKT
+324 LDEKVRRVLRLTFRT
-339 SMNLDKPFGSMCT
+339 AMNMDKPFGSMCT
-352 QEHLDVARKVS
+352 QEHLDVARKVA

-368 LLKNESN
+368 LLKNEGDV
-375 ALPVKKNIKKIS
+375 LPVRKAAKIS

-404 MLKPIHEIS
+404 MLKPIYEMS

-422 AMEKDLEVVWS
+422 ALDGMEVVYS

-446 ICSFQ
+446 ISSFQ
-451 KLADDRTKEE
+451 KLADDRPRAE
-461 LIAEAIQNSK
+461 LIAEAVENSR
-471 DADCVIYIGGLNKSL
+471 DADYVIYVGGLNKSL

-500 PYGQDELIKAL
+500 PYGQDELISELAKVNPNL
-511 TEVNSNVNVVII
+511 TVVII

-534 SVQSVLFGW
+534 EVPSVLLGW

-555 ILFGD
+555 VLFGD

-567 PFSIPV
+567 PFTFPV
-573 NLEDNPAH
+573 KLEDNPAH

-586 FPTRGKNYYNEGIFL
+586 FPTRGKNHYDEGIFL
-601 GYRWHEKMNIK
+601 GYRWHEKMDIK

-617 GHGLSYTEFE
+617 GHGLSYTDFE
-627 YGDIKLSS
+627 YGDVTLSS
-635 KKIKNGKLT
+635 KRIRGGKIT

-649 TNVGKI
+649 TNVGQV
-655 AGSEVVQ
+655 AGSEIVQ
-662 IYVHDCEASV
+662 VYVHDCEASV
-672 ERPAKE
+672 EMPEKQ

-687 EPGETKVVTVELGPD
+687 EPGQTKTVSIELGPD
-702 AFRFFDEVS
+702 AFRFFDEET
-711 MSWKTEAGEFEI
+711 MDWKTESGDFEI
-723 LACSSSDN
+723 LVGSASDN
-731 IRKSAKV
+731 ISRTV
-738 VL
+738 TVRL

>member
-1 MKKLLLLAAL
+1 MKKLLIFAL
-11 LTLSYLAGAQ
+11 LCAVACGRQSD
-21 GKRTS
+21 
-26 TPIYLDPTADIE
+26 TPVYLDPSADIE

-53 IAIIHAQSTF
+53 IAAIHAQSTF
-63 SLPGVKRLGIP
+63 SLPGVKKLGIP

-113 AATWNREV
+113 AATWNKEV
-121 AGMYGKALGEE
+121 AGLYGKALGEE
-132 ARFRKKDVILGPGVN
+132 ARFREKDVILGPGVN

-163 DPYLAGKLSVPY
+163 DPYLAGKLAVPY
-175 IQQLQKNGV
+175 IKGLQSNGV

-198 HRHKTDVEVSERA
+198 HRHKTDVELSERA
-211 LREIYLPAFEMAINE
+211 LREIYLPAFEMAVKE
-226 GGALS
+226 GGAWS
-231 IMASYNLLRGT
+231 MMASYNLFRGT

-261 DGVVMSDWAGTHDTR
+261 DGVVMSDWAGCHDTE

-317 GEFSEEG
+317 GKFSEEG
-324 LNDRVRRVLRLIFKT
+324 LDDKVRRVLRLTFKT
-339 SMNLDKPFGSMCT
+339 AMNLDKPFGSMCT
-352 QEHLDVARKVS
+352 PEHLSVARKVA

-368 LLKNESN
+368 LLKNDGDV
-375 ALPVKKNIKKIS
+375 LPVKKGGKIS

-404 MLKPIHEIS
+404 MLKPVYEMS
-413 PLEGILERA
+413 PLEGILEKA
-422 AMEKDLEVVWS
+422 ALENMEVVYS

-446 ICSFQ
+446 ISSFQ
-451 KLADDRTKEE
+451 KLADDRSKEE
-461 LIAEAIQNSK
+461 LIAEAVENSR
-471 DADCVIYIGGLNKSL
+471 DADYVIYVGGLNKSL

-500 PYGQDELIKAL
+500 PYDQDELISAL
-511 TEVNSNVNVVII
+511 ANVNKNMTVVII

-534 SVQSVLFGW
+534 EVPSVLLGW

-555 ILFGD
+555 VLFGD

-567 PFSIPV
+567 PFTFPV
-573 NLEDNPAH
+573 ELEDNPAH

-586 FPTRGKNYYNEGIFL
+586 FPTRGKNHYDEGIFL
-601 GYRWHEKMNIK
+601 GYRWHEKMDIK

-617 GHGLSYTEFE
+617 GHGLSYTDFE
-627 YGDIKLSS
+627 YGDVALSS
-635 KKIKNGKLT
+635 KKIRGGKIT

-649 TNVGKI
+649 TNIGKV

-662 IYVHDCEASV
+662 VYVHDCEASV
-672 ERPAKE
+672 EMPQKQ

-687 EPGETKVVTVELGPD
+687 EPGETKTVSIELGPD
-702 AFRFFDEVS
+702 AFRFFDEES
-711 MSWKTEAGEFEI
+711 MTWKTEPGDFEI
-723 LACSSSDN
+723 LIGSASDN
-731 IRKSAKV
+731 ILKTVTVA
-738 VL
+738 L

>member
-1 MKKLLLLAAL
+1 
-11 LTLSYLAGAQ
+11 
-21 GKRTS
+21 
-26 TPIYLDPTADIE
+26 
-38 ARVEDALSR
+38 
-47 MTLDEK
+47 
-53 IAIIHAQSTF
+53 
-63 SLPGVKRLGIP
+63 
-74 ELWTSDG
+74 
-81 PHGVRPEV
+81 
-89 PWNDWGNPG
+89 
-98 WNNDSC
+98 
-104 VAFPALTCL
+104 
-113 AATWNREV
+113 
-121 AGMYGKALGEE
+121 
-132 ARFRKKDVILGPGVN
+132 

-175 IQQLQKNGV
+175 IKGLQSNGV

-198 HRHKTDVEVSERA
+198 HRHKTDVEMSERA
-211 LREIYLPAFEMAINE
+211 LREIYLPAFEMAVKE

-231 IMASYNLLRGT
+231 IMAAYNLFRGT

-261 DGVVMSDWAGTHDTR
+261 DGLVMSDWAGCHDTR

-309 PYKEGILS
+309 PYKEGILA

-324 LNDRVRRVLRLIFKT
+324 LDEKVRRVLRLTFRT
-339 SMNLDKPFGSMCT
+339 AMNPDKPFGSMCT
-352 QEHLDVARKVS
+352 QEHLDVARKVA

-368 LLKNESN
+368 LLKNEGGV
-375 ALPVKKNIKKIS
+375 LPVKKSGKIS

-404 MLKPIHEIS
+404 MLKPVYEMS

-422 AMEKDLEVVWS
+422 ALDGMEVVYS

-446 ICSFQ
+446 ISSFQ
-451 KLADDRTKEE
+451 KLADDRSSEE
-461 LIAEAIQNSK
+461 LIAEAVENSR
-471 DADCVIYIGGLNKSL
+471 DADYVIYVGGLNKSL

-511 TEVNSNVNVVII
+511 SQVNKNMTVVIL

-534 SVQSVLFGW
+534 EVPSVLLGW
-543 YGGSEAGRAIAD
+543 YGGSEGGRAIAD
-555 ILFGD
+555 VLFGD

-567 PFSIPV
+567 PFTFPV
-573 NLEDNPAH
+573 KLEDNPAH

-586 FPTRGKNYYNEGIFL
+586 FPTRGKNHYDEGIFL
-601 GYRWHEKMNIK
+601 GYRWHEKMDIK

-617 GHGLSYTEFE
+617 GHGLSYTDFE
-627 YGDIKLSS
+627 YGDIRLSS
-635 KKIKNGKLT
+635 KKIRGGKVT

-649 TNVGKI
+649 TNIGKV

-672 ERPAKE
+672 EMPEKQ
-678 LKGFDKVYL
+678 LKGFAKVYL
-687 EPGETKVVTVELGPD
+687 EPGETKTVTFLVTEDMLSFYGLEMKPVVEDGDFTVMVG
-702 AFRFFDEVS
+702 
-711 MSWKTEAGEFEI
+711 
-723 LACSSSDN
+723 SSSDEECL
-731 IRKSAKV
+731 KSTGFTFVK
-738 VL
+738 

>member
-1 MKKLLLLAAL
+1 MKKYLFFVLLCVVACGRQ
-11 LTLSYLAGAQ
+11 SD
-21 GKRTS
+21 
-26 TPIYLDPTADIE
+26 TPVYLDPSADIE

-47 MTLDEK
+47 MSLDEK
-53 IAIIHAQSTF
+53 IAAIHAQSTF
-63 SLPGVKRLGIP
+63 SLPGVKKLGIP

-113 AATWNREV
+113 AATWNRDV
-121 AGMYGKALGEE
+121 AGQYGAAIGEE
-132 ARFRKKDVILGPGVN
+132 ARFREKDVILGPGVN

-163 DPYLAGKLSVPY
+163 DPYLAGKLAVPY
-175 IQQLQKNGV
+175 IHGLQSKGV
-184 AACVKHYACNNEER
+184 GACVKHYACNNEER

-211 LREIYLPAFEMAINE
+211 LREIYLPAFEMAVKE
-226 GGALS
+226 GGAWS
-231 IMASYNLLRGT
+231 MMASYNLFRGT

-261 DGVVMSDWAGTHDTR
+261 DGVVMSDWAGCHDTD
-276 EAVLGGL
+276 EAVRGGL
-283 DVEFGTKVGKKM
+283 DVEFGTRVGKKM

-301 YDIYYLAR
+301 YDTYYLAQ
-309 PYKEGILS
+309 PYKEGILA
-317 GEFSEEG
+317 GKYDEEG
-324 LNDRVRRVLRLIFKT
+324 LNDRVRRVLRLTFRT
-339 SMNLDKPFGSMCT
+339 AMNMDKPFGSMCT
-352 QEHLDVARKVS
+352 QEHLDVARKVA

-368 LLKNESN
+368 LLKNEGDV
-375 ALPVKKNIKKIS
+375 LPVRKPGKIS

-404 MLKPIHEIS
+404 MLKPIYEMS

-422 AMEKDLEVVWS
+422 AQEGMEVVYS

-446 ICSFQ
+446 ISSFQ
-451 KLADDRTKEE
+451 KLADDRPRAE
-461 LIAEAIQNSK
+461 LIAEAVENSR
-471 DADCVIYIGGLNKSL
+471 DADYVIYVGGLNKSL

-500 PYGQDELIKAL
+500 PYGQDELISELAK
-511 TEVNSNVNVVII
+511 VNPNMTVVII

-534 SVQSVLFGW
+534 QVPSVLLGW

-555 ILFGD
+555 VLFGD

-567 PFSIPV
+567 PFTFPV
-573 NLEDNPAH
+573 KLEDNPAH

-586 FPTRGKNYYNEGIFL
+586 FPTRGKNHYDEGIFL
-601 GYRWHEKMNIK
+601 GYRWHEKMDIK

-617 GHGLSYTEFE
+617 GHGLSYTDFE
-627 YGDIKLSS
+627 YGDVTLSS
-635 KKIKNGKLT
+635 KKIRGGKIT

-649 TNVGKI
+649 TNVGQV

-662 IYVHDCEASV
+662 VYVHDCEASV
-672 ERPAKE
+672 EMPQKQ

-687 EPGETKVVTVELGPD
+687 EPGQTKTVSIELGPD
-702 AFRFFDEVS
+702 AFRFFDEES
-711 MSWKTEAGEFEI
+711 MDWKTEPGDFEI
-723 LACSSSDN
+723 LVGSASDN
-731 IRKSAKV
+731 ISRTV
-738 VL
+738 TVRL

>member
-1 MKKLLLLAAL
+1 MKKYLFFVLLCVVACGRQ
-11 LTLSYLAGAQ
+11 SD
-21 GKRTS
+21 
-26 TPIYLDPTADIE
+26 TPVYLDPSADIE

-47 MTLDEK
+47 MSLDEK
-53 IAIIHAQSTF
+53 IAAIHAQSTF
-63 SLPGVKRLGIP
+63 SLPGVKKLGIP

-113 AATWNREV
+113 AATWNRDV
-121 AGMYGKALGEE
+121 AGQYGAAIGEE
-132 ARFRKKDVILGPGVN
+132 ARFREKDVILGPGVN

-163 DPYLAGKLSVPY
+163 DPYLAGKLAVPY
-175 IQQLQKNGV
+175 IHGLQSKGV
-184 AACVKHYACNNEER
+184 GACVKHYACNNEER

-211 LREIYLPAFEMAINE
+211 LREIYLPAFEMAVKE
-226 GGALS
+226 GGAWS
-231 IMASYNLLRGT
+231 MMASYNLFRGT

-252 DILKGEWGF
+252 DILKGEWGY
-261 DGVVMSDWAGTHDTR
+261 DGVVMSDWAGCHDTK

-283 DVEFGTKVGKKM
+283 DVEFGTRVGKKM

-301 YDIYYLAR
+301 YDTYYLAEA
-309 PYKEGILS
+309 YKQGILA

-324 LNDRVRRVLRLIFKT
+324 LDEKVRRVLRLTFRT
-339 SMNLDKPFGSMCT
+339 AMNMDKPFGSMCT
-352 QEHLDVARKVS
+352 QEHLDVARKVA

-368 LLKNESN
+368 LLKNEGDV
-375 ALPVKKNIKKIS
+375 LPVRKPGKIS

-404 MLKPIHEIS
+404 MLKPIYEMS

-422 AMEKDLEVVWS
+422 AQDGIEVVYS

-451 KLADDRTKEE
+451 KLADDRPREE
-461 LIAEAIQNSK
+461 LIAEAVENSR
-471 DADCVIYIGGLNKSL
+471 DADYVIYVGGLNKSL

-500 PYGQDELIKAL
+500 PYGQDELISELAK
-511 TEVNSNVNVVII
+511 VNPNMTVVII
-523 SGNAVAMPWID
+523 SGNAAAMPWID
-534 SVQSVLFGW
+534 QVPSVLLGW

-555 ILFGD
+555 VLFGD

-567 PFSIPV
+567 PFTFPV
-573 NLEDNPAH
+573 KLEDNPAH

-586 FPTRGKNYYNEGIFL
+586 FPTRGKNHYDEGIFL
-601 GYRWHEKMNIK
+601 GYRWHEKMDIK

-617 GHGLSYTEFE
+617 GHGLSYTDFE
-627 YGDIKLSS
+627 YGDVTLSS
-635 KKIKNGKLT
+635 KKIRGGKIT

-649 TNVGKI
+649 TNVGQV

-662 IYVHDCEASV
+662 VYVHDCEASV
-672 ERPAKE
+672 EMPQKQ

-687 EPGETKVVTVELGPD
+687 EPGQTKTVSIELGPD
-702 AFRFFDEVS
+702 AFRFFDEES
-711 MSWKTEAGEFEI
+711 MDWKTEPGDFEI
-723 LACSSSDN
+723 LVGPASDN
-731 IRKSAKV
+731 ISKTVSVR
-738 VL
+738 L

>member
-1 MKKLLLLAAL
+1 MKKYLFFVLLCVVACGRQ
-11 LTLSYLAGAQ
+11 SD
-21 GKRTS
+21 
-26 TPIYLDPTADIE
+26 TPVYLDPSADIE

-47 MTLDEK
+47 MSLDEK
-53 IAIIHAQSTF
+53 IAAIHAQSTF
-63 SLPGVKRLGIP
+63 SLPGVKKLGIP

-113 AATWNREV
+113 AATWNRDV
-121 AGMYGKALGEE
+121 AGQYGAAIGEE
-132 ARFRKKDVILGPGVN
+132 ARFREKDVILGPGVN

-163 DPYLAGKLSVPY
+163 DPYLAGKLAVPY
-175 IQQLQKNGV
+175 IHGLQSKGV
-184 AACVKHYACNNEER
+184 GACVKHYACNNEER

-211 LREIYLPAFEMAINE
+211 LREIYLPAFEMAVKE
-226 GGALS
+226 GGAWS
-231 IMASYNLLRGT
+231 MMASYNLFRGT

-261 DGVVMSDWAGTHDTR
+261 DGVVMSDWAGCHDTK

-283 DVEFGTKVGKKM
+283 DVEFGTRVGKKM

-301 YDIYYLAR
+301 YDTYYLAEA
-309 PYKEGILS
+309 YKQGILA

-324 LNDRVRRVLRLIFKT
+324 LDEKVRRVLRLTFRT
-339 SMNLDKPFGSMCT
+339 AMNTDKPFGSMCT
-352 QEHLDVARKVS
+352 QEHLDVARKVA

-368 LLKNESN
+368 LLKNEGDV
-375 ALPVKKNIKKIS
+375 LPVRKPGKIS

-404 MLKPIHEIS
+404 MLKPIYEMS

-422 AMEKDLEVVWS
+422 ARDGMEVVYS

-446 ICSFQ
+446 ISSFQ
-451 KLADDRTKEE
+451 KLADDRPRAE
-461 LIAEAIQNSK
+461 LIAEAVENSR
-471 DADCVIYIGGLNKSL
+471 DADYVIYVGGLNKSL

-500 PYGQDELIKAL
+500 PYGQDELISELAK
-511 TEVNSNVNVVII
+511 VNPNMTVVII

-534 SVQSVLFGW
+534 QVPSVLLGW

-555 ILFGD
+555 VLFGD

-567 PFSIPV
+567 PFTFPV
-573 NLEDNPAH
+573 KLEDNPAH

-586 FPTRGKNYYNEGIFL
+586 FPTRGKNHYDEGIFL
-601 GYRWHEKMNIK
+601 GYRWHEKMDIK

-617 GHGLSYTEFE
+617 GHGLSYTDFE
-627 YGDIKLSS
+627 YGDVTLSS
-635 KKIKNGKLT
+635 KKIRGGKIT

-649 TNVGKI
+649 TNVGQV

-662 IYVHDCEASV
+662 VYVHDCEASV
-672 ERPAKE
+672 EMPEKQ

-687 EPGETKVVTVELGPD
+687 EPGQTKTVSIELGPD
-702 AFRFFDEVS
+702 AFRFFDEES
-711 MSWKTEAGEFEI
+711 MDWKTEPGDFEI
-723 LACSSSDN
+723 LVGSASDN
-731 IRKSAKV
+731 ISKTVTVR
-738 VL
+738 L

>member
-1 MKKLLLLAAL
+1 MNKYLFFVLLCVVACGRQ
-11 LTLSYLAGAQ
+11 SD
-21 GKRTS
+21 
-26 TPIYLDPTADIE
+26 TPVYLDPSADIE

-47 MTLDEK
+47 MSLDEK
-53 IAIIHAQSTF
+53 IAAIHAQSTF
-63 SLPGVKRLGIP
+63 SLPGVKKLGIP

-113 AATWNREV
+113 AATWNRDV
-121 AGMYGKALGEE
+121 AGQYGAAIGEE
-132 ARFRKKDVILGPGVN
+132 ARFREKDVILGPGVN

-163 DPYLAGKLSVPY
+163 DPYLAGKLAVPY
-175 IQQLQKNGV
+175 IHGLQSKGV
-184 AACVKHYACNNEER
+184 GACVKHYACNNEER

-211 LREIYLPAFEMAINE
+211 LREIYLPAFEMAVKE
-226 GGALS
+226 GGAWS
-231 IMASYNLLRGT
+231 MMASYNLFRGT

-261 DGVVMSDWAGTHDTR
+261 DGVVMSDWAGCHDTK

-283 DVEFGTKVGKKM
+283 DVEFGTRVGKKM

-301 YDIYYLAR
+301 YDTYYLAEA
-309 PYKEGILS
+309 YKQGILA

-324 LNDRVRRVLRLIFKT
+324 LDEKVRRVLRLTFRT
-339 SMNLDKPFGSMCT
+339 AMNMDKPFGSMCT
-352 QEHLDVARKVS
+352 QEHLDVARKVA

-368 LLKNESN
+368 LLKNEGDV
-375 ALPVKKNIKKIS
+375 LPVRKPGKIS

-404 MLKPIHEIS
+404 MLKPIYEMS

-422 AMEKDLEVVWS
+422 AQDGIEVVYS

-451 KLADDRTKEE
+451 KLADDRPREE
-461 LIAEAIQNSK
+461 LIAEAVENSR
-471 DADCVIYIGGLNKSL
+471 DADYVIYVGGLNKTL

-500 PYGQDELIKAL
+500 PYGQDELISELAKANPNM
-511 TEVNSNVNVVII
+511 TVVII

-534 SVQSVLFGW
+534 QVPSVLLGW

-555 ILFGD
+555 VLFGD

-567 PFSIPV
+567 PFTFPV
-573 NLEDNPAH
+573 KLEDNPAH

-586 FPTRGKNYYNEGIFL
+586 FPTRGKNHYDEGIFL
-601 GYRWHEKMNIK
+601 GYRWHEKMDIK

-617 GHGLSYTEFE
+617 GHGLSYTDFE
-627 YGDIKLSS
+627 YGDVTLSS
-635 KKIKNGKLT
+635 KKIRGGKIT

-649 TNVGKI
+649 TNVGQV

-662 IYVHDCEASV
+662 VYVHDCEASV
-672 ERPAKE
+672 EMPEKQ

-687 EPGETKVVTVELGPD
+687 EPGQTKTVSIELGPD
-702 AFRFFDEVS
+702 AFRFFDEES
-711 MSWKTEAGEFEI
+711 MDWKTEPGDFEI
-723 LACSSSDN
+723 LVGSASDN
-731 IRKSAKV
+731 ISKTVTVR
-738 VL
+738 L

>member
-1 MKKLLLLAAL
+1 MKKILVFALLAI
-11 LTLSYLAGAQ
+11 GACC
-21 GKRTS
+21 RHS
-26 TPIYLDPTADIE
+26 EMPLYMDPSADIE
-38 ARVEDALSR
+38 ARVEDALSL

-53 IAIIHAQSTF
+53 IAAIHAQSTF
-63 SLPGVKRLGIP
+63 SLPGVKKLGIP

-113 AATWNREV
+113 AATWNKEV
-121 AGMYGKALGEE
+121 AGLYGKALGEE
-132 ARFRKKDVILGPGVN
+132 ARFREKDVILGPGVN

-163 DPYLAGKLSVPY
+163 DPYLAGKLAVPY
-175 IQQLQKNGV
+175 IKGLQSNGV

-198 HRHKTDVEVSERA
+198 HRHKTDVELSERA
-211 LREIYLPAFEMAINE
+211 LREIYLPAFEMAVKE
-226 GGALS
+226 GGAWS
-231 IMASYNLLRGT
+231 MMASYNLFRGT

-261 DGVVMSDWAGTHDTR
+261 DGVVMSDWAGCHDTE

-317 GEFSEEG
+317 GKFSEEG
-324 LNDRVRRVLRLIFKT
+324 LDDKVRRVLRLTFKT
-339 SMNLDKPFGSMCT
+339 AMNLDKPFGSMCT
-352 QEHLDVARKVS
+352 PEHLSVARKVA

-368 LLKNESN
+368 LLKNDGDV
-375 ALPVKKNIKKIS
+375 LPVKKGGKIS

-404 MLKPIHEIS
+404 MLKPVYEMS
-413 PLEGILERA
+413 PLEGILEKA
-422 AMEKDLEVVWS
+422 ALENMEVVYS

-446 ICSFQ
+446 ISSFQ
-451 KLADDRTKEE
+451 KLADDRSKEE
-461 LIAEAIQNSK
+461 LIAEAVENSR
-471 DADCVIYIGGLNKSL
+471 DADYVIYVGGLNKSL

-500 PYGQDELIKAL
+500 PYDQDELISAL
-511 TEVNSNVNVVII
+511 AKVNKNMTVVII

-534 SVQSVLFGW
+534 EVPSVLLGW

-555 ILFGD
+555 VLFGD
-560 VNPSGKL
+560 VNPSGRL
-567 PFSIPV
+567 PFTFPV
-573 NLEDNPAH
+573 KLEDNPAH

-586 FPTRGKNYYNEGIFL
+586 FPTRGKNHYDEGIFL
-601 GYRWHEKMNIK
+601 GYRWHEKMDIK

-617 GHGLSYTEFE
+617 GHGLSYTDFE
-627 YGDIKLSS
+627 YGDVRLSS
-635 KKIKNGKLT
+635 KKIRNGKIT

-649 TNVGKI
+649 TNVGKV

-662 IYVHDCEASV
+662 VYVHDCEASV
-672 ERPAKE
+672 EMPQKQ

-687 EPGETKVVTVELGPD
+687 EPGETKTVSIELGPD
-702 AFRFFDEVS
+702 AFRFFDEDT
-711 MSWKTEAGEFEI
+711 MTWKTEPGDFEI
-723 LACSSSDN
+723 LVGSASDN
-731 IRKSAKV
+731 IEKTVTLA
-738 VL
+738 L

>member
-1 MKKLLLLAAL
+1 MKKYLFFVLLCVVACGRQ
-11 LTLSYLAGAQ
+11 SD
-21 GKRTS
+21 
-26 TPIYLDPTADIE
+26 TPVYLDPSADIE

-47 MTLDEK
+47 MSLDEK
-53 IAIIHAQSTF
+53 IAAIHAQSTF
-63 SLPGVKRLGIP
+63 SLPGVKKLGIP

-113 AATWNREV
+113 AATWNRDV
-121 AGMYGKALGEE
+121 AGQYGAAIGEE
-132 ARFRKKDVILGPGVN
+132 ARFREKDVILGPGVN

-163 DPYLAGKLSVPY
+163 DPYLAGKLAVPY
-175 IQQLQKNGV
+175 IHGLQSKGV
-184 AACVKHYACNNEER
+184 GACVKHYACNNEER

-211 LREIYLPAFEMAINE
+211 LREIYLPAFEMAVKE
-226 GGALS
+226 GGAWS
-231 IMASYNLLRGT
+231 MMASYNLFRGT

-261 DGVVMSDWAGTHDTR
+261 DGVVMSDWAGCHDTK

-283 DVEFGTKVGKKM
+283 DVEFGTRVGKKM

-301 YDIYYLAR
+301 YDTYYLAEA
-309 PYKEGILS
+309 YKQGILA

-324 LNDRVRRVLRLIFKT
+324 LDEKVRRVLRLTFRT
-339 SMNLDKPFGSMCT
+339 AMNTDKPFGSMCT
-352 QEHLDVARKVS
+352 QEHLDVARKVA

-368 LLKNESN
+368 LLKNEGDV
-375 ALPVKKNIKKIS
+375 LPVRKPGKIS

-404 MLKPIHEIS
+404 MLKPIYEMS

-422 AMEKDLEVVWS
+422 ARDGMEVVYS

-446 ICSFQ
+446 ISSFQ
-451 KLADDRTKEE
+451 KLADDRPRAE
-461 LIAEAIQNSK
+461 LIAEAVENSH
-471 DADCVIYIGGLNKSL
+471 DADYVIYVGGLNKSL

-500 PYGQDELIKAL
+500 PYGQDELISELAK
-511 TEVNSNVNVVII
+511 VNPNMTVVII

-534 SVQSVLFGW
+534 QVSSVLLGW

-555 ILFGD
+555 VLFGD

-567 PFSIPV
+567 PFTFPV
-573 NLEDNPAH
+573 KLEDNPAH

-586 FPTRGKNYYNEGIFL
+586 FPTRGKNHYDEGIFL
-601 GYRWHEKMNIK
+601 GYRWHEKMDIK

-617 GHGLSYTEFE
+617 GHGLSYTDFE
-627 YGDIKLSS
+627 YGDVTLSS
-635 KKIKNGKLT
+635 KKVRGGKIT

-649 TNVGKI
+649 TNVGQV

-662 IYVHDCEASV
+662 VYVHDCEASV
-672 ERPAKE
+672 EMPEKQ

-687 EPGETKVVTVELGPD
+687 EPGQTKTVSIELGPD
-702 AFRFFDEVS
+702 AFRFFDEES
-711 MSWKTEAGEFEI
+711 MDWKTEPGDFEI
-723 LACSSSDN
+723 LVGSASDN
-731 IRKSAKV
+731 ISRTV
-738 VL
+738 TVRL

>member
-1 MKKLLLLAAL
+1 MKKYLFFVLLCVVACGRQ
-11 LTLSYLAGAQ
+11 SD
-21 GKRTS
+21 
-26 TPIYLDPTADIE
+26 TPVYLDPSADIE

-47 MTLDEK
+47 MSLDEK
-53 IAIIHAQSTF
+53 IAAIHAQSTF
-63 SLPGVKRLGIP
+63 SLPGVKKLGIP

-113 AATWNREV
+113 AATWNRDV
-121 AGMYGKALGEE
+121 AGQYGAAIGEE
-132 ARFRKKDVILGPGVN
+132 ARFREKDVILGPGVN

-163 DPYLAGKLSVPY
+163 DPYLAGKLAVPY
-175 IQQLQKNGV
+175 IHGLQSKGV
-184 AACVKHYACNNEER
+184 GACVKHYACNNEER

-211 LREIYLPAFEMAINE
+211 LREIYLPAFEMAVKE
-226 GGALS
+226 GGAWS
-231 IMASYNLLRGT
+231 MMASYNLFRGT

-261 DGVVMSDWAGTHDTR
+261 DGVVMSDWAGCHDTK

-283 DVEFGTKVGKKM
+283 DVEFGTRVGKKM

-301 YDIYYLAR
+301 YDTYYLAEA
-309 PYKEGILS
+309 YKQGILA

-324 LNDRVRRVLRLIFKT
+324 LDEKVRRVLRLTFRT
-339 SMNLDKPFGSMCT
+339 AMNTDKPFGSMCT
-352 QEHLDVARKVS
+352 QEHLDVARKVA

-368 LLKNESN
+368 LLKNEGDV
-375 ALPVKKNIKKIS
+375 LPVRKPGKIS

-392 AYKKMCIGGGSS
+392 AYKKMCVGGGSS
-404 MLKPIHEIS
+404 MLKPIYEMS

-422 AMEKDLEVVWS
+422 ARDGMEVVYS

-446 ICSFQ
+446 ISSFQ
-451 KLADDRTKEE
+451 KLADDRPRAE
-461 LIAEAIQNSK
+461 LIAEAVENSR
-471 DADCVIYIGGLNKSL
+471 DADYVIYVGGLNKSL

-500 PYGQDELIKAL
+500 PYGQDELISELAK
-511 TEVNSNVNVVII
+511 VNPNMTVVII

-534 SVQSVLFGW
+534 QVPSVLLGW

-555 ILFGD
+555 VLFGD

-567 PFSIPV
+567 PFTFPV
-573 NLEDNPAH
+573 KLEDNPAH

-586 FPTRGKNYYNEGIFL
+586 FPTRGKNHYDEGIFL
-601 GYRWHEKMNIK
+601 GYRWHEKMDIK

-617 GHGLSYTEFE
+617 GHGLSYTDFE
-627 YGDIKLSS
+627 YGDVTLSS
-635 KKIKNGKLT
+635 KKIRGGKIT

-649 TNVGKI
+649 TNVGQV

-662 IYVHDCEASV
+662 VYVHDCEASV
-672 ERPAKE
+672 EMPEKQ

-687 EPGETKVVTVELGPD
+687 EPGQTKTVSIELGPD
-702 AFRFFDEVS
+702 AFRFFDEES
-711 MSWKTEAGEFEI
+711 MDWKTEPGDFEI
-723 LACSSSDN
+723 LVGSASDN
-731 IRKSAKV
+731 ISRTV
-738 VL
+738 TVRL

>member
-1 MKKLLLLAAL
+1 MKKYLFFVLLCVVACGRQ
-11 LTLSYLAGAQ
+11 SD
-21 GKRTS
+21 
-26 TPIYLDPTADIE
+26 TPVYLDPSADIE

-47 MTLDEK
+47 MSLDEK
-53 IAIIHAQSTF
+53 IAAIHAQSTF
-63 SLPGVKRLGIP
+63 SLPGVKKLGIP

-113 AATWNREV
+113 AATWNRDV
-121 AGMYGKALGEE
+121 AGQYGAAIGEE
-132 ARFRKKDVILGPGVN
+132 ARFREKDVILGPGVN

-163 DPYLAGKLSVPY
+163 DPYLAGKLAVPY
-175 IQQLQKNGV
+175 IHGLQSKGV
-184 AACVKHYACNNEER
+184 GACVKHYACNNEER

-211 LREIYLPAFEMAINE
+211 LREIYLPAFEMAVKE
-226 GGALS
+226 GGAWS
-231 IMASYNLLRGT
+231 MMASYNLFRGT

-252 DILKGEWGF
+252 DILKGEWGY
-261 DGVVMSDWAGTHDTR
+261 DGVVMSDWAGCHDTK

-283 DVEFGTKVGKKM
+283 DVEFGTRVGKKM

-301 YDIYYLAR
+301 YDTYYLAEA
-309 PYKEGILS
+309 YKQGILA

-324 LNDRVRRVLRLIFKT
+324 LDEKVRRVLRLTFRT
-339 SMNLDKPFGSMCT
+339 AMNMDKPFGSMCT
-352 QEHLDVARKVS
+352 QEHLDVARKVA

-368 LLKNESN
+368 LLKNEGDV
-375 ALPVKKNIKKIS
+375 LPVRKPGKIS

-404 MLKPIHEIS
+404 MLKPIYEMS

-422 AMEKDLEVVWS
+422 AQDGIEVVYS

-451 KLADDRTKEE
+451 KLADDRPRTE
-461 LIAEAIQNSK
+461 LIAEAVENSR
-471 DADCVIYIGGLNKSL
+471 DADYVIYVGGLNKSL

-500 PYGQDELIKAL
+500 PYGQDELISELAK
-511 TEVNSNVNVVII
+511 VNPNMTVVII

-534 SVQSVLFGW
+534 QVPSVLLGW

-555 ILFGD
+555 VLFGD

-567 PFSIPV
+567 PFTFPV
-573 NLEDNPAH
+573 KLEDNPAH

-586 FPTRGKNYYNEGIFL
+586 FPTRGKNHYDEGIFL
-601 GYRWHEKMNIK
+601 GYRWHEKMDIK

-617 GHGLSYTEFE
+617 GHGLSYTDFE
-627 YGDIKLSS
+627 YGDVTLSS
-635 KKIKNGKLT
+635 KKIRGGKIT

-649 TNVGKI
+649 TNVGQV

-662 IYVHDCEASV
+662 VYVHDCEASV
-672 ERPAKE
+672 EMPQKQ

-687 EPGETKVVTVELGPD
+687 EPGQTKTVSIELGPD
-702 AFRFFDEVS
+702 AFRFFDEES
-711 MSWKTEAGEFEI
+711 MDWKTEPGDFEI
-723 LACSSSDN
+723 LVGSASDN
-731 IRKSAKV
+731 ISRTVTVK
-738 VL
+738 L

>member
-1 MKKLLLLAAL
+1 MKKYLFFVLLCVVACGRQ
-11 LTLSYLAGAQ
+11 SD
-21 GKRTS
+21 
-26 TPIYLDPTADIE
+26 TPVYLDPSADIE

-47 MTLDEK
+47 MSLDEK
-53 IAIIHAQSTF
+53 IAAIHAQSTF
-63 SLPGVKRLGIP
+63 SLPGVKKLGIP

-113 AATWNREV
+113 AATWNRDV
-121 AGMYGKALGEE
+121 AGQYGAAIGEE
-132 ARFRKKDVILGPGVN
+132 ARFREKDVILGPGVN

-163 DPYLAGKLSVPY
+163 DPYLAGKLAVPY
-175 IQQLQKNGV
+175 IHGLQSKGV
-184 AACVKHYACNNEER
+184 GACVKHYACNNEER

-211 LREIYLPAFEMAINE
+211 LREIYLPAFEMAVKE
-226 GGALS
+226 GGAWS
-231 IMASYNLLRGT
+231 MMASYNLFRGT

-261 DGVVMSDWAGTHDTR
+261 DGVVMSDWAGCHDTD
-276 EAVLGGL
+276 EAVRGGL
-283 DVEFGTKVGKKM
+283 DVEFGTRVGKKM

-301 YDIYYLAR
+301 YDTYYLAQ
-309 PYKEGILS
+309 PYKEGILA
-317 GEFSEEG
+317 GKYDEEG
-324 LNDRVRRVLRLIFKT
+324 LNDRVRRVLRLTFRT
-339 SMNLDKPFGSMCT
+339 AMNMDKPFGSMCT
-352 QEHLDVARKVS
+352 QEHLDVARKVA

-368 LLKNESN
+368 LLKNEGDV
-375 ALPVKKNIKKIS
+375 LPVRKAGKIS

-404 MLKPIHEIS
+404 MLKPIYEMS

-422 AMEKDLEVVWS
+422 AQEGMEVVYS

-446 ICSFQ
+446 ISSFQ
-451 KLADDRTKEE
+451 KLADDRPRAE
-461 LIAEAIQNSK
+461 LIAEAVENSR
-471 DADCVIYIGGLNKSL
+471 DADYVIYVGGLNKSL

-500 PYGQDELIKAL
+500 PYGQDELISELAK
-511 TEVNSNVNVVII
+511 VNPNMTVVII

-534 SVQSVLFGW
+534 QVPSVLLGW

-555 ILFGD
+555 VLFGD

-567 PFSIPV
+567 PFTFPV
-573 NLEDNPAH
+573 KLEDNPAH

-586 FPTRGKNYYNEGIFL
+586 FPTRGKNHYDEGIFL
-601 GYRWHEKMNIK
+601 GYRWHDKMDIK

-617 GHGLSYTEFE
+617 GHGLSYTDFE
-627 YGDIKLSS
+627 YGDVTLSS
-635 KKIKNGKLT
+635 KKIRGGKIT

-649 TNVGKI
+649 TNVGQV

-662 IYVHDCEASV
+662 VYVHDCEASV
-672 ERPAKE
+672 EMPEKQ

-687 EPGETKVVTVELGPD
+687 EPGQTKTVFIELGPD
-702 AFRFFDEVS
+702 AFRFFDEES
-711 MSWKTEAGEFEI
+711 MDWKTEPGDFEI
-723 LACSSSDN
+723 LVGPASDN
-731 IRKSAKV
+731 ISKTVTVR
-738 VL
+738 L

>member
-1 MKKLLLLAAL
+1 MKKYLFFVLLCVVACGRQ
-11 LTLSYLAGAQ
+11 SD
-21 GKRTS
+21 
-26 TPIYLDPTADIE
+26 TPVYLDPSADIE

-47 MTLDEK
+47 MSLDEK
-53 IAIIHAQSTF
+53 IAAIHAQSTF
-63 SLPGVKRLGIP
+63 SLPGVKKLGIP

-113 AATWNREV
+113 AATWNRDV
-121 AGMYGKALGEE
+121 AGQYGAAIGEE
-132 ARFRKKDVILGPGVN
+132 ARFREKDVILGPGVN

-163 DPYLAGKLSVPY
+163 DPYLAGKLAVPY
-175 IQQLQKNGV
+175 IHGLQSKGV
-184 AACVKHYACNNEER
+184 GACVKHYACNNEER

-211 LREIYLPAFEMAINE
+211 LREIYLPAFEMAVKE
-226 GGALS
+226 GGAWS
-231 IMASYNLLRGT
+231 MMASYNLFRGT

-261 DGVVMSDWAGTHDTR
+261 DGVVMSDWAGCHDTD
-276 EAVLGGL
+276 EAVRGGL
-283 DVEFGTKVGKKM
+283 DVEFGTRVGKKM

-301 YDIYYLAR
+301 YDTYYLAEA
-309 PYKEGILS
+309 YKQGILA

-324 LNDRVRRVLRLIFKT
+324 LDEKVRRVLRLTFRT
-339 SMNLDKPFGSMCT
+339 AMNTDKPFGSMCT
-352 QEHLDVARKVS
+352 QEHLDVARKVA

-368 LLKNESN
+368 LLKNEGDV
-375 ALPVKKNIKKIS
+375 LPVRKPGKIS

-404 MLKPIHEIS
+404 MLKPIYEMS

-422 AMEKDLEVVWS
+422 ARDGMEVVYS

-446 ICSFQ
+446 ISSFQ
-451 KLADDRTKEE
+451 KLADDRPRAE
-461 LIAEAIQNSK
+461 LIAEAVENSR
-471 DADCVIYIGGLNKSL
+471 DADYVIYVGGLNKSL

-500 PYGQDELIKAL
+500 PYGQDELISELAK
-511 TEVNSNVNVVII
+511 VNPNMTVVII

-534 SVQSVLFGW
+534 QVPSVLLGW

-555 ILFGD
+555 VLFGD

-567 PFSIPV
+567 PFTFPV
-573 NLEDNPAH
+573 KLEDNPAH

-586 FPTRGKNYYNEGIFL
+586 FPTRGKNHYDEGIFL
-601 GYRWHEKMNIK
+601 GYRWHEKMDIK

-617 GHGLSYTEFE
+617 GHGLSYTDFE
-627 YGDIKLSS
+627 YGDVTLSS
-635 KKIKNGKLT
+635 KKIRGGKIT

-649 TNVGKI
+649 TNVGQV

-662 IYVHDCEASV
+662 VYVHDCEASV
-672 ERPAKE
+672 EMPEKQ

-687 EPGETKVVTVELGPD
+687 EPGQTKTVSIELGPD
-702 AFRFFDEVS
+702 AFRFFDEES
-711 MSWKTEAGEFEI
+711 MDWKTEPGDFEI
-723 LACSSSDN
+723 LVGSASDN
-731 IRKSAKV
+731 ISKTVTVR
-738 VL
+738 L

>member
-1 MKKLLLLAAL
+1 MKKYLFFVLLCVVACGRQ
-11 LTLSYLAGAQ
+11 SD
-21 GKRTS
+21 
-26 TPIYLDPTADIE
+26 TPVYLDPSADIE

-47 MTLDEK
+47 MSLDEK
-53 IAIIHAQSTF
+53 IAAIHAQSTF
-63 SLPGVKRLGIP
+63 SLPGVKKLGIP

-113 AATWNREV
+113 AATWNRDV
-121 AGMYGKALGEE
+121 AGQYGAAIGEE
-132 ARFRKKDVILGPGVN
+132 ARFREKDVILGPGVN

-163 DPYLAGKLSVPY
+163 DPYLAGKLAVPY
-175 IQQLQKNGV
+175 IHGLQSKGV
-184 AACVKHYACNNEER
+184 GACVKHYACNNEER

-211 LREIYLPAFEMAINE
+211 LREIYLPAFEMAVKE
-226 GGALS
+226 GGAWS
-231 IMASYNLLRGT
+231 MMASYNLFRGT

-261 DGVVMSDWAGTHDTR
+261 DGVVMSDWAGCHDTK

-283 DVEFGTKVGKKM
+283 DVEFGTRVGKKM

-301 YDIYYLAR
+301 YDTYYLAEA
-309 PYKEGILS
+309 YKQGILA

-324 LNDRVRRVLRLIFKT
+324 LDEKVRRVLRLTFRT
-339 SMNLDKPFGSMCT
+339 AMNMDKPFGSMCT
-352 QEHLDVARKVS
+352 QEHLDVARKVA

-368 LLKNESN
+368 LLKNEGDV
-375 ALPVKKNIKKIS
+375 LPVRKPGKIS

-404 MLKPIHEIS
+404 MLKPIYEMS

-422 AMEKDLEVVWS
+422 ARDGMEVVYS

-446 ICSFQ
+446 ISSFQ
-451 KLADDRTKEE
+451 KLADDRPRAE
-461 LIAEAIQNSK
+461 LIAEAVENSR
-471 DADCVIYIGGLNKSL
+471 DADYVIYVGGLNKSL

-500 PYGQDELIKAL
+500 PYGQDELISELAK
-511 TEVNSNVNVVII
+511 VNPNMTVVII

-534 SVQSVLFGW
+534 KVPSVLLGW

-555 ILFGD
+555 VLFGD

-567 PFSIPV
+567 PFTFPV
-573 NLEDNPAH
+573 KLEDNPAH

-586 FPTRGKNYYNEGIFL
+586 FPTRGKNHYDEGIFL
-601 GYRWHEKMNIK
+601 GYRWHEKMDIK

-617 GHGLSYTEFE
+617 GHGLSYTDFE
-627 YGDIKLSS
+627 YGDVTLSS
-635 KKIKNGKLT
+635 KKIRGGKIT

-649 TNVGKI
+649 TNVGQV

-662 IYVHDCEASV
+662 VYVRDCEASV
-672 ERPAKE
+672 EMPEKQ

-687 EPGETKVVTVELGPD
+687 EPGQTKTVSIELGPD
-702 AFRFFDEVS
+702 AFRFFDEES
-711 MSWKTEAGEFEI
+711 MDWKTEPGDFEI
-723 LACSSSDN
+723 LVGSASDN
-731 IRKSAKV
+731 ISKTVTVR
-738 VL
+738 L

>member
-1 MKKLLLLAAL
+1 MKKYLFFVLLCVVACGRQ
-11 LTLSYLAGAQ
+11 SD
-21 GKRTS
+21 
-26 TPIYLDPTADIE
+26 TPVYLDPSADIE

-47 MTLDEK
+47 MSLDEK
-53 IAIIHAQSTF
+53 IAAIHAQSTF
-63 SLPGVKRLGIP
+63 SLPGVKKLGIP

-113 AATWNREV
+113 AATWNRDV
-121 AGMYGKALGEE
+121 AGQYGAAIGEE
-132 ARFRKKDVILGPGVN
+132 ARFREKDVILGPGVN

-163 DPYLAGKLSVPY
+163 DPYLAGKLAVPY
-175 IQQLQKNGV
+175 IHGLQSKGV
-184 AACVKHYACNNEER
+184 GACVKHYACNNEER

-211 LREIYLPAFEMAINE
+211 LREIYLPAFEMAVKE
-226 GGALS
+226 GGAWS
-231 IMASYNLLRGT
+231 MMASYNLFRGT

-261 DGVVMSDWAGTHDTR
+261 DGVVMSDWAGCHDTK

-283 DVEFGTKVGKKM
+283 DVEFGTRVGKKM

-301 YDIYYLAR
+301 YDTYYLAEA
-309 PYKEGILS
+309 YKQGILA

-324 LNDRVRRVLRLIFKT
+324 LDEKVRRVLRLTFRT
-339 SMNLDKPFGSMCT
+339 AMNTDKPFGSMCT
-352 QEHLDVARKVS
+352 QEHLDVARKVA

-368 LLKNESN
+368 LLKNDGDV
-375 ALPVKKNIKKIS
+375 LPVRKPGKIS

-404 MLKPIHEIS
+404 MLKPIYEMS

-422 AMEKDLEVVWS
+422 ARDGMEVVYS

-446 ICSFQ
+446 ISSFQ
-451 KLADDRTKEE
+451 KLADDRPRAE
-461 LIAEAIQNSK
+461 LIAEAVENSR
-471 DADCVIYIGGLNKSL
+471 DADYVIYVGGLNKSL

-500 PYGQDELIKAL
+500 PYGQDELISELAK
-511 TEVNSNVNVVII
+511 VNPNMTVVII

-534 SVQSVLFGW
+534 QVPSVLLGW

-555 ILFGD
+555 VLFGD

-567 PFSIPV
+567 PFTFPV
-573 NLEDNPAH
+573 KLEDNPAH

-586 FPTRGKNYYNEGIFL
+586 FPTRGKNHYDEGIFL
-601 GYRWHEKMNIK
+601 GYRWHEKMDIK

-617 GHGLSYTEFE
+617 GHGLSYTDFE
-627 YGDIKLSS
+627 YGDVTLSS
-635 KKIKNGKLT
+635 KKIRGGNIT

-649 TNVGKI
+649 TNVGQV

-662 IYVHDCEASV
+662 VYVHDCEASV
-672 ERPAKE
+672 EMPEKQ

-687 EPGETKVVTVELGPD
+687 EPGQTKTVSIELGPD
-702 AFRFFDEVS
+702 AFRFFDEES
-711 MSWKTEAGEFEI
+711 MDWKTEPGDFEI
-723 LACSSSDN
+723 LVGSASDN
-731 IRKSAKV
+731 ISRTV
-738 VL
+738 TVRL

>member
-1 MKKLLLLAAL
+1 MKKYLFFVLLCVVACGRQ
-11 LTLSYLAGAQ
+11 SD
-21 GKRTS
+21 
-26 TPIYLDPTADIE
+26 TPVYLDSSADIE

-47 MTLDEK
+47 MSLDEK
-53 IAIIHAQSTF
+53 IAAIHAQSTF
-63 SLPGVKRLGIP
+63 SLPGVKKLGIP

-113 AATWNREV
+113 AATWNRDV
-121 AGMYGKALGEE
+121 AGQYGAAIGEE
-132 ARFRKKDVILGPGVN
+132 ARFREKDVILGPGVN

-163 DPYLAGKLSVPY
+163 DPYLAGKLAVPY
-175 IQQLQKNGV
+175 IHGLQSKGV
-184 AACVKHYACNNEER
+184 GACVKHYACNNEER

-211 LREIYLPAFEMAINE
+211 LREIYLPAFEMAVKE
-226 GGALS
+226 GGAWS
-231 IMASYNLLRGT
+231 MMASYNLFRGT

-261 DGVVMSDWAGTHDTR
+261 DGVVMSDWAGCHDTV
-276 EAVLGGL
+276 EAVRGGL
-283 DVEFGTKVGKKM
+283 DVEFGTRVGKKM

-301 YDIYYLAR
+301 YDTYYLAQ
-309 PYKEGILS
+309 PYKEGILA
-317 GEFSEEG
+317 GKYDEEG
-324 LNDRVRRVLRLIFKT
+324 LNDRVRRVLRLTFRT
-339 SMNLDKPFGSMCT
+339 AMNMDKPFGSMCT
-352 QEHLDVARKVS
+352 QEHLDVARKVA

-368 LLKNESN
+368 LLKNEGDV
-375 ALPVKKNIKKIS
+375 LPVRKAGKIS

-404 MLKPIHEIS
+404 MLKPIYEMS

-422 AMEKDLEVVWS
+422 ARDGMEVVYS

-446 ICSFQ
+446 ISSFQ
-451 KLADDRTKEE
+451 KLADDRPRAE
-461 LIAEAIQNSK
+461 LIAEAVENSR
-471 DADCVIYIGGLNKSL
+471 DADYVIYVGGLNKSL

-491 NRDRLEYGL
+491 NRDRLEYGF
-500 PYGQDELIKAL
+500 PYGQDELISELAK
-511 TEVNSNVNVVII
+511 VNPNMTVVII

-534 SVQSVLFGW
+534 EVPSVLLGW

-555 ILFGD
+555 VLFGD

-567 PFSIPV
+567 PFTFPV
-573 NLEDNPAH
+573 KLEDNPAH

-586 FPTRGKNYYNEGIFL
+586 FPTRGKNHYDEGIFL
-601 GYRWHEKMNIK
+601 GYRWHEKMDIK

-617 GHGLSYTEFE
+617 GHGLSYTDFE
-627 YGDIKLSS
+627 YGDVTLSS
-635 KKIKNGKLT
+635 KKIRGGKIT

-649 TNVGKI
+649 TNVGQV

-662 IYVHDCEASV
+662 VYVHDCEASV
-672 ERPAKE
+672 EMPQKQ

-687 EPGETKVVTVELGPD
+687 EPGQTKTVFIELGPD
-702 AFRFFDEVS
+702 AFRFFDEES
-711 MSWKTEAGEFEI
+711 MDWKTEPGDFEI
-723 LACSSSDN
+723 LVGPASDN
-731 IRKSAKV
+731 ISKTVTVR
-738 VL
+738 L

>member
-1 MKKLLLLAAL
+1 MKKLLFFAL
-11 LTLSYLAGAQ
+11 LCAVACGRQSD
-21 GKRTS
+21 
-26 TPIYLDPTADIE
+26 TPVYLDPSADIE
-38 ARVEDALSR
+38 ARVEDALNR

-53 IAIIHAQSTF
+53 IAAIHAQSTF
-63 SLPGVKRLGIP
+63 SLPGVKKLGIP

-113 AATWNREV
+113 AATWNKEV
-121 AGMYGKALGEE
+121 AGQYGKALGEE
-132 ARFRKKDVILGPGVN
+132 ARFREKDVILGPGVN

-163 DPYLAGKLSVPY
+163 DPFLAGKLAVPY
-175 IQQLQKNGV
+175 IKGLQSNGV

-198 HRHKTDVEVSERA
+198 HRHKTDVELSERA
-211 LREIYLPAFEMAINE
+211 LREIYLPAFEMAVKE
-226 GGALS
+226 GGAWS
-231 IMASYNLLRGT
+231 MMASYNLFRGT

-261 DGVVMSDWAGTHDTR
+261 DGVVMSDWAGCHDTE

-317 GEFSEEG
+317 GKFSEEG
-324 LNDRVRRVLRLIFKT
+324 LDDKVRRVLRLTFKT
-339 SMNLDKPFGSMCT
+339 AMNPDKPFGSMCT
-352 QEHLDVARKVS
+352 PEHLSVARKVA

-368 LLKNESN
+368 LLKNDGDV
-375 ALPVKKNIKKIS
+375 LPVKKGGKIS

-404 MLKPIHEIS
+404 MLKPVYEMS
-413 PLEGILERA
+413 PLEGILEKA
-422 AMEKDLEVVWS
+422 ALENMEVVYS

-446 ICSFQ
+446 ISSFQ
-451 KLADDRTKEE
+451 KLADDRSKEE
-461 LIAEAIQNSK
+461 LIAEAVENSR
-471 DADCVIYIGGLNKSL
+471 DADYVIYVGGLNKSL

-500 PYGQDELIKAL
+500 PYGQDELISAL
-511 TEVNSNVNVVII
+511 AKVNKNMTVVII

-534 SVQSVLFGW
+534 EVPSVLLGW

-555 ILFGD
+555 VLFGD
-560 VNPSGKL
+560 VNPSGRL
-567 PFSIPV
+567 PFTFPEK
-573 NLEDNPAH
+573 LEDNPAH

-586 FPTRGKNYYNEGIFL
+586 FPTRGKNHYDEGIFL
-601 GYRWHEKMNIK
+601 GYRWHEKMDIK

-617 GHGLSYTEFE
+617 GHGLSYTDFE
-627 YGDIKLSS
+627 YGDVALSS
-635 KKIKNGKLT
+635 KKIRGGKIT

-649 TNVGKI
+649 TNMGKV

-662 IYVHDCEASV
+662 VYVHDCEASV
-672 ERPAKE
+672 EMPQKQ

-687 EPGETKVVTVELGPD
+687 EPGETKTVSIELGPD
-702 AFRFFDEVS
+702 AFRFFDEET
-711 MSWKTEAGEFEI
+711 MTWKTEPGDFEI
-723 LACSSSDN
+723 LIGSASDN
-731 IRKSAKV
+731 IAKTV
-738 VL
+738 TVAL

>member
-1 MKKLLLLAAL
+1 MKKYLFFVLLCVVACGRQ
-11 LTLSYLAGAQ
+11 SD
-21 GKRTS
+21 
-26 TPIYLDPTADIE
+26 TPVYLDPSADIE

-47 MTLDEK
+47 MSLDEK
-53 IAIIHAQSTF
+53 IAAIHAQSTF
-63 SLPGVKRLGIP
+63 SLPGVKKLGIP

-113 AATWNREV
+113 AATWNRDV
-121 AGMYGKALGEE
+121 AGQYGAAIGEE
-132 ARFRKKDVILGPGVN
+132 ARFREKDVILGPGVN

-163 DPYLAGKLSVPY
+163 DPYLAGKLAVPY
-175 IQQLQKNGV
+175 IHGLQSKGV
-184 AACVKHYACNNEER
+184 GACVKHYACNNEER

-211 LREIYLPAFEMAINE
+211 LREIYLPAFEMAVKE
-226 GGALS
+226 GGAWS
-231 IMASYNLLRGT
+231 MMASYNLFRGT

-261 DGVVMSDWAGTHDTR
+261 DGVVMSDWAGCHDTK

-283 DVEFGTKVGKKM
+283 DVEFGTRVGKKM

-301 YDIYYLAR
+301 YDTYYLAEA
-309 PYKEGILS
+309 YKQGILA

-324 LNDRVRRVLRLIFKT
+324 LDEKVRRVLRLTFRT
-339 SMNLDKPFGSMCT
+339 AMNMDKPFGSMCT
-352 QEHLDVARKVS
+352 QEHLDVARKVA

-368 LLKNESN
+368 LLKNEGDV
-375 ALPVKKNIKKIS
+375 LPVRKPGKIS

-404 MLKPIHEIS
+404 MLKPIYEMS

-422 AMEKDLEVVWS
+422 ARDGMEVVYS

-446 ICSFQ
+446 ISSFQ
-451 KLADDRTKEE
+451 KLADDRPRAE
-461 LIAEAIQNSK
+461 LIAEAVENSR
-471 DADCVIYIGGLNKSL
+471 DADYVIYVGGLNKSL

-500 PYGQDELIKAL
+500 PYGQDELISELAK
-511 TEVNSNVNVVII
+511 VNPNMTVVII

-534 SVQSVLFGW
+534 QVSSVLLGW

-555 ILFGD
+555 VLFGD

-567 PFSIPV
+567 PFTFPV
-573 NLEDNPAH
+573 KLEDNPAH

-586 FPTRGKNYYNEGIFL
+586 FPTRGKNHYDEGIFL
-601 GYRWHEKMNIK
+601 GYRWHEKMDIK

-617 GHGLSYTEFE
+617 GHGLSYTDFE
-627 YGDIKLSS
+627 YGDVTLSS
-635 KKIKNGKLT
+635 KKIRGGKIT

-649 TNVGKI
+649 TNVGQV

-662 IYVHDCEASV
+662 VYVHDCEASV
-672 ERPAKE
+672 EMPEKQ

-687 EPGETKVVTVELGPD
+687 EPGQTKTVSIELGPD
-702 AFRFFDEVS
+702 AFRFFDEES
-711 MSWKTEAGEFEI
+711 MDWKTEPGDFEI
-723 LACSSSDN
+723 LVGSASDN
-731 IRKSAKV
+731 ISKTVTVR
-738 VL
+738 L

>member
-1 MKKLLLLAAL
+1 MKKYLFFVLLCVVACGRQ
-11 LTLSYLAGAQ
+11 SD
-21 GKRTS
+21 
-26 TPIYLDPTADIE
+26 TPVYLDPSADIE

-47 MTLDEK
+47 MSLDEK
-53 IAIIHAQSTF
+53 IAAIHAQSTF
-63 SLPGVKRLGIP
+63 SLPGVKKLGIP

-113 AATWNREV
+113 AATWNRDV
-121 AGMYGKALGEE
+121 AGQYGAAIGEE
-132 ARFRKKDVILGPGVN
+132 ARFREKDVILGPGVN

-163 DPYLAGKLSVPY
+163 DPYLAGKLAVPY
-175 IQQLQKNGV
+175 IHGLQSKGV
-184 AACVKHYACNNEER
+184 GACVKHYACNNEER

-211 LREIYLPAFEMAINE
+211 LREIYLPAFEMAVKE
-226 GGALS
+226 GGAWS
-231 IMASYNLLRGT
+231 MMASYNLFRGT

-261 DGVVMSDWAGTHDTR
+261 DGVVMSDWAGCHDTK

-283 DVEFGTKVGKKM
+283 DVEFGTRVGKKM

-301 YDIYYLAR
+301 YDTYYLAEA
-309 PYKEGILS
+309 YKQGILA

-324 LNDRVRRVLRLIFKT
+324 LDEKVRRVLRLTFRT
-339 SMNLDKPFGSMCT
+339 AMNTDKPFGSMCT
-352 QEHLDVARKVS
+352 QEHLDVARKVA

-368 LLKNESN
+368 LLKNEGDV
-375 ALPVKKNIKKIS
+375 LPVRKPGKIS

-404 MLKPIHEIS
+404 MLKPIYEMS

-422 AMEKDLEVVWS
+422 ARDGMEVVYS

-446 ICSFQ
+446 ISSFQ
-451 KLADDRTKEE
+451 KLADDRPRAE
-461 LIAEAIQNSK
+461 LIAEAVENSR
-471 DADCVIYIGGLNKSL
+471 DADYVIYVGGLNKSL

-500 PYGQDELIKAL
+500 PYGQDELISELAK
-511 TEVNSNVNVVII
+511 VNPNMTVVII

-534 SVQSVLFGW
+534 QVPSVLLGW

-555 ILFGD
+555 VLFGD

-567 PFSIPV
+567 PFTFPV
-573 NLEDNPAH
+573 KLEDNPAH

-586 FPTRGKNYYNEGIFL
+586 FPTRGKNHYDEGIFL
-601 GYRWHEKMNIK
+601 GYRWHEKMDIK

-617 GHGLSYTEFE
+617 GHGLSYTDFE
-627 YGDIKLSS
+627 YGDVTLSS
-635 KKIKNGKLT
+635 KKIRGGKIT

-649 TNVGKI
+649 TNVGQV

-662 IYVHDCEASV
+662 VYVHDCEASV
-672 ERPAKE
+672 EMPEKQ

-687 EPGETKVVTVELGPD
+687 EPGQTKTVSIELGPD
-702 AFRFFDEVS
+702 AFRFFDEES
-711 MSWKTEAGEFEI
+711 TDWKTEPGDFEI
-723 LACSSSDN
+723 LVGSASDN
-731 IRKSAKV
+731 ISKTVTVR
-738 VL
+738 L

>member
-1 MKKLLLLAAL
+1 MKKLLFFAL
-11 LTLSYLAGAQ
+11 LCAVACGRQSD
-21 GKRTS
+21 
-26 TPIYLDPTADIE
+26 TPVYLDPTADIE
-38 ARVEDALSR
+38 DRVEDALSR

-53 IAIIHAQSTF
+53 IAAIHAQSTF
-63 SLPGVKRLGIP
+63 SLPGVKKLGIP

-113 AATWNREV
+113 AATWNKEV
-121 AGMYGKALGEE
+121 AGLYGKALGEE
-132 ARFRKKDVILGPGVN
+132 ARFREKDVILGPGVN

-163 DPYLAGKLSVPY
+163 DPYLAGKLAVPY
-175 IQQLQKNGV
+175 IKGLQSNGV

-198 HRHKTDVEVSERA
+198 HRHKTDVELSERA
-211 LREIYLPAFEMAINE
+211 LREIYLPAFEMAVKE
-226 GGALS
+226 GGAWS
-231 IMASYNLLRGT
+231 MMASYNLFRGT

-261 DGVVMSDWAGTHDTR
+261 DGVVMSDWAGCHDTE

-317 GEFSEEG
+317 GKFSEEG
-324 LNDRVRRVLRLIFKT
+324 LDDKVRRVLRLTFKT
-339 SMNLDKPFGSMCT
+339 AMNLDKPFGSMCT
-352 QEHLDVARKVS
+352 PEHLSVARKVA

-368 LLKNESN
+368 LLKNDGDV
-375 ALPVKKNIKKIS
+375 LPVKKGGKIS

-404 MLKPIHEIS
+404 MLKPVYEMS
-413 PLEGILERA
+413 PLEGILEKA
-422 AMEKDLEVVWS
+422 ALENMEVVYS

-446 ICSFQ
+446 ISSFQ
-451 KLADDRTKEE
+451 KLADDRSKEE
-461 LIAEAIQNSK
+461 LIAEAVENSR
-471 DADCVIYIGGLNKSL
+471 DADYVIYVGGLNKSL

-500 PYGQDELIKAL
+500 PYDQDELISAL
-511 TEVNSNVNVVII
+511 AKVNKNMTVVII

-534 SVQSVLFGW
+534 EVPSVLLGW

-555 ILFGD
+555 VLFGD
-560 VNPSGKL
+560 VNPSGRL
-567 PFSIPV
+567 PFTFPV
-573 NLEDNPAH
+573 KLEDNPAH

-586 FPTRGKNYYNEGIFL
+586 FPTRGKNHYDEGIFL
-601 GYRWHEKMNIK
+601 GYRWHEKMDIK

-617 GHGLSYTEFE
+617 GYGLSYTSFE
-627 YGDIKLSS
+627 YGDVTLSS
-635 KKIKNGKLT
+635 KKIRNGKIT

-649 TNVGKI
+649 TNVGKV

-662 IYVHDCEASV
+662 VYVHDCEASV
-672 ERPAKE
+672 EMPQKQ

-687 EPGETKVVTVELGPD
+687 EPGETKVVSIDLGPD
-702 AFRFFDEVS
+702 AFRFFDEES
-711 MSWKTEAGEFEI
+711 MSWKTEPGDFEI
-723 LACSSSDN
+723 LVGSASDN
-731 IRKSAKV
+731 IEKTVTVA
-738 VL
+738 L

>member
-1 MKKLLLLAAL
+1 MKKYLFFVLLCVVACGRQ
-11 LTLSYLAGAQ
+11 SD
-21 GKRTS
+21 
-26 TPIYLDPTADIE
+26 TPVYLDPSADIE

-47 MTLDEK
+47 MSLDEK
-53 IAIIHAQSTF
+53 IAAIHAQSTF
-63 SLPGVKRLGIP
+63 SLPGVKKLGIP

-113 AATWNREV
+113 AATWNRDV
-121 AGMYGKALGEE
+121 AGQYGAAIGEE
-132 ARFRKKDVILGPGVN
+132 ARFREKDVILGPGVN

-163 DPYLAGKLSVPY
+163 DPYLAGKLAVPY
-175 IQQLQKNGV
+175 IHGLQSKGV
-184 AACVKHYACNNEER
+184 GACVKHYACNNEER

-211 LREIYLPAFEMAINE
+211 LREIYLPAFEMAVKE
-226 GGALS
+226 GGAWS
-231 IMASYNLLRGT
+231 MMASYNLFRGT

-261 DGVVMSDWAGTHDTR
+261 DGVVMSDWAGCHDTD
-276 EAVLGGL
+276 EAVRGGL
-283 DVEFGTKVGKKM
+283 DVEFGTRVGKKM

-301 YDIYYLAR
+301 YDTYYLAQ
-309 PYKEGILS
+309 PYKEGILA
-317 GEFSEEG
+317 GKYDEEG
-324 LNDRVRRVLRLIFKT
+324 LNDRVRRVLRLTFRT
-339 SMNLDKPFGSMCT
+339 AMNMDKPFGSMCT
-352 QEHLDVARKVS
+352 QEHLDVARKVA

-368 LLKNESN
+368 LLKNEGDV
-375 ALPVKKNIKKIS
+375 LPVRKAGKIS

-404 MLKPIHEIS
+404 MLKPIYEMS

-422 AMEKDLEVVWS
+422 AQEGMEVVYS

-446 ICSFQ
+446 ISSFQ
-451 KLADDRTKEE
+451 KLADDRPRAE
-461 LIAEAIQNSK
+461 LIAEAVENSR
-471 DADCVIYIGGLNKSL
+471 DADYVIYVGGLNKSL

-500 PYGQDELIKAL
+500 PYGQDELISELAK
-511 TEVNSNVNVVII
+511 VNPNMTVVII

-534 SVQSVLFGW
+534 EVPSVLLGW

-555 ILFGD
+555 VLFGD

-567 PFSIPV
+567 PFTFPV
-573 NLEDNPAH
+573 KLEDNPAH

-586 FPTRGKNYYNEGIFL
+586 FPTRGKNHYDEGIFL
-601 GYRWHEKMNIK
+601 GYRWHEKMDIK

-617 GHGLSYTEFE
+617 GHGLSYTDFE
-627 YGDIKLSS
+627 YGDVTLSS
-635 KKIKNGKLT
+635 KKIRGGKIT

-649 TNVGKI
+649 TNVGQV

-662 IYVHDCEASV
+662 VYVHDCEASV
-672 ERPAKE
+672 EMPQKQ

-687 EPGETKVVTVELGPD
+687 EPGQTKTVSIELGPD
-702 AFRFFDEVS
+702 AFRFFDEES
-711 MSWKTEAGEFEI
+711 MDWKTEPGDFEI
-723 LACSSSDN
+723 LVGSASDN
-731 IRKSAKV
+731 ISRTV
-738 VL
+738 TVRL

>member
-1 MKKLLLLAAL
+1 MKKYLFFVLLCVVACGRQ
-11 LTLSYLAGAQ
+11 SD
-21 GKRTS
+21 
-26 TPIYLDPTADIE
+26 TPVYLDPSADIE

-47 MTLDEK
+47 MSMDEK
-53 IAIIHAQSTF
+53 IAAIHAQSTF
-63 SLPGVKRLGIP
+63 SLPGVKKLGIP

-113 AATWNREV
+113 AATWNRDV
-121 AGMYGKALGEE
+121 AGQYGAAIGEE
-132 ARFRKKDVILGPGVN
+132 ARFREKDVILGPGVN

-163 DPYLAGKLSVPY
+163 DPYLAGKLAVPY
-175 IQQLQKNGV
+175 IHGLQSKGV
-184 AACVKHYACNNEER
+184 GACVKHYACNNEER

-211 LREIYLPAFEMAINE
+211 LREIYLPAFEMAVKE
-226 GGALS
+226 GGAWS
-231 IMASYNLLRGT
+231 MMASYNLFRGT
-242 HCCHNGYLIN
+242 YCCHNGYLIN

-261 DGVVMSDWAGTHDTR
+261 DGVVMSDWAGCHDTK

-283 DVEFGTKVGKKM
+283 DVEFGTRVGKKM

-301 YDIYYLAR
+301 YDTYYLAEA
-309 PYKEGILS
+309 YKQGILA

-324 LNDRVRRVLRLIFKT
+324 LDEKVRRVLRLTFRT
-339 SMNLDKPFGSMCT
+339 AMNTDKPFGSMCT
-352 QEHLDVARKVS
+352 QEHLDVARKVA

-368 LLKNESN
+368 LLKNEGDV
-375 ALPVKKNIKKIS
+375 LPVRKPGKIS

-404 MLKPIHEIS
+404 MLKPIYEMS

-422 AMEKDLEVVWS
+422 AQDGIEVVYS

-451 KLADDRTKEE
+451 KLADDRPREE
-461 LIAEAIQNSK
+461 LIAEAVENSR
-471 DADCVIYIGGLNKSL
+471 DADYVIYVGGLNKSL

-500 PYGQDELIKAL
+500 PYGQDELISELAK
-511 TEVNSNVNVVII
+511 VNPNMTVVII

-534 SVQSVLFGW
+534 QVPSVLLGW

-555 ILFGD
+555 VLFGD

-567 PFSIPV
+567 PFTFPV
-573 NLEDNPAH
+573 KLEDNPAH

-586 FPTRGKNYYNEGIFL
+586 FPTRGKNHYDEGIFL
-601 GYRWHEKMNIK
+601 GYRWHEKMDIK

-617 GHGLSYTEFE
+617 GHGLSYTDFE
-627 YGDIKLSS
+627 YGDVTLSS
-635 KKIKNGKLT
+635 KKIRGGKIT

-649 TNVGKI
+649 TNVGQV

-662 IYVHDCEASV
+662 VYVHDCEASV
-672 ERPAKE
+672 EMPEKQ

-687 EPGETKVVTVELGPD
+687 EPGQTKTVSIELGPD
-702 AFRFFDEVS
+702 AFRFFDEES
-711 MSWKTEAGEFEI
+711 MDWKTEPGDFEI
-723 LACSSSDN
+723 LVGSASDN
-731 IRKSAKV
+731 ISKTVTVR
-738 VL
+738 L

>member
-1 MKKLLLLAAL
+1 MKKLLFFAL
-11 LTLSYLAGAQ
+11 LCAVACGRQSD
-21 GKRTS
+21 
-26 TPIYLDPTADIE
+26 TPVYLDPSADIE

-53 IAIIHAQSTF
+53 IAAIHAQSTF
-63 SLPGVKRLGIP
+63 SLPGVKKLGIP

-121 AGMYGKALGEE
+121 AGQYGKALGEE
-132 ARFRKKDVILGPGVN
+132 ARFREKDVILGPGVN

-163 DPYLAGKLSVPY
+163 DPYLAGKLAVPY
-175 IQQLQKNGV
+175 IKGLQSNGV

-198 HRHKTDVEVSERA
+198 HRHKTDVELSERA
-211 LREIYLPAFEMAINE
+211 LREIYLPAFEMAVKE
-226 GGALS
+226 GGAWS
-231 IMASYNLLRGT
+231 MMASYNLFRGT

-261 DGVVMSDWAGTHDTR
+261 DGVVMSDWAGCHDTE

-317 GEFSEEG
+317 GKFSEEG
-324 LNDRVRRVLRLIFKT
+324 LDDKVRRVLRLTFKT
-339 SMNLDKPFGSMCT
+339 AMNLDKPFGSMCT
-352 QEHLDVARKVS
+352 PEHLSVARKVA

-368 LLKNESN
+368 LLKNDGDV
-375 ALPVKKNIKKIS
+375 LPVKKGGKIS

-404 MLKPIHEIS
+404 MLKPVYEMS
-413 PLEGILERA
+413 PLEGILEKA
-422 AMEKDLEVVWS
+422 ALENMEVVYS

-446 ICSFQ
+446 ISSFQ
-451 KLADDRTKEE
+451 KLADDRSKEE
-461 LIAEAIQNSK
+461 LIAEAVENSR
-471 DADCVIYIGGLNKSL
+471 DADYVIYVGGLNKSL

-500 PYGQDELIKAL
+500 PYDQDELISAL
-511 TEVNSNVNVVII
+511 AKVNKNMTVVII

-534 SVQSVLFGW
+534 EVPSVLLGW

-555 ILFGD
+555 VLFGD

-567 PFSIPV
+567 PFTFPV
-573 NLEDNPAH
+573 ELEDNPAH

-586 FPTRGKNYYNEGIFL
+586 FPTRGKNHYDEGIFL
-601 GYRWHEKMNIK
+601 GYRWHEKMDIK

-617 GHGLSYTEFE
+617 GHGLSYTDFE
-627 YGDIKLSS
+627 YGDVTLSS
-635 KKIKNGKLT
+635 KKIRGGKIT

-649 TNVGKI
+649 TNVGKV

-662 IYVHDCEASV
+662 VYVHDCEASV
-672 ERPAKE
+672 EMPQKQ

-687 EPGETKVVTVELGPD
+687 EPGETKTVSIELGPD
-702 AFRFFDEVS
+702 AFRFFDEES
-711 MSWKTEAGEFEI
+711 MSWKTEPGDFEI
-723 LACSSSDN
+723 LVGSASDN
-731 IRKSAKV
+731 IEKTVTVA
-738 VL
+738 L